1 MDNEK
6 NNNVENNTPS
16 TDSDVMPS
24 GGSTLGQA
32 AKQGAKKTAQKGWKA
47 FKEAVGRG
55 IKALWKL
62 LPLQVKIIVIIILVI
77 IIILAALL
85 MMGMIKESSS
95 VVTSGVE
102 DYVSNANLDK
112 DAKSLY
118 EDKASLIK
126 VKLKDINA
134 MYDKFIDEDKGGAE
148 TQTLMKYSI
157 GTKDVKEDNKEKR
170 IVNVEDKL
178 PLYKHILLTEKYN
191 FNNVDWKKFSHNA
204 TAGEDIKDFKE
215 DKERGL
221 KYPDTTKNNAGDP
234 KEVKLDKFIDLTL
247 PYLQTWYI
255 PLAMSNAS
263 VLNGTESDNNR
274 APAFSYNIIKEAYSN
289 IVANWYELKKHTTV
303 TRYYTYDEIKKH
315 DMVTVEVIEREYEN
329 GAKNYSLRLGSSQ
342 TFEDSRTP
350 KNTRTTSGIAGG
362 TVDPMKEEAVSQKD
376 EYTSHFYIKEA
387 DVFDAKIVNQ
397 FNYQVYSD
405 ADAAKRRNADSTN
418 ESIATYAKTM
428 STEDIN
434 KKGENAM
441 YGLTVDS
448 NGNISGA
455 NLDKV
460 SRFGNAIPQ
469 NDPTNTTKRTTAY
482 SYNVTF
488 KQYTDYENGLE
499 HTVTRIWKDKLS
511 QTDSETSDYTIDDL
525 IMYNQSDKRKEK
537 VDATALC
544 GEDYSASSS
553 SGTSTG
559 TSDPATEI
567 KIGNYTYPVFNQGS
581 YPNTTKHGGDTISQ
595 AGCGLCSLT
604 VCVGGL
610 TGKKVDPVSCGND
623 TNWTGPKTLA
633 GIAADLKNVYN
644 IDAEALRWDN
654 RTAGGTTPA
663 QKASLSKTKITEALK
678 NNSPVIALIKPIQ
691 AALGTSGNGAHY
703 ITLVGLNGN
712 KVIIA
717 NSAGGLREEYDL
729 DWVIEKIYENAN
741 TTECGIVITKRSG
754 SSSSSSSTSSGSTS
768 SGSSS
773 SSSSS
778 NNSSSNSNRDGKGK
792 VISTS
797 NVNSTGYTGIYESR
811 TTGRRFKEYKQN
823 GNSYVFRYDISSV
836 NCSWSSECGTVS
848 TMIVGSGYSTK
859 ATFEDATKK
868 LKSTGGGTQ
877 FTPWLSDYASDAKVK
892 TINSPSQSQLKNL
905 LKDGCVAVVHDPGYS
920 ANGHYMAILDI
931 SRDGTQIYVSN
942 PDSYNAIQNGWNPIS
957 VFYSG
962 GQYLTD
968 CYFVSNKGN
977 VTEYSGDSGDSS
989 STSDTTCTGTKSGK
1003 YYTSLKKTDGLNRI
1017 DFMNSNPD
1025 IFHRYIREGGE
1036 YYEYVGY
1043 SREKLKLSYWNLKDL
1058 FQKVYDKNDSLPWAY
1073 GKTLGFENIY
1083 STSFSKYSGSSSSY
1097 KRGIFTWPVPEYVEA
1112 GKKLW
1117 DQITSTFGN
1126 RTHPI
1131 TGQPGTMHNG
1141 IDIASS
1147 VNASA
1152 KIVAAADGKVVKAS
1166 NTGDGY
1172 GNCVIIQHSGGYYTL
1187 YGHMSSL
1194 TVSVGDEVNK
1204 GQQIGIMGSTGNST
1218 GNHLHFEIE
1227 KFDGDFSMSKYYS
1240 NTRLDPIDFFNE
1252 DCSPVG
1258 GGSGDLSEECIDF
1271 VWGWEGNDDYLE
1283 SQGHLTSDHKYYIIY
1298 TDAAA
1303 GGNKAVGHG
1312 IDLNAGGYE
1321 AVLSKA
1327 GYSTNVGAKIPKE
1340 FVDNLSLE
1348 NMSERKSEIE
1358 DKCSGLNL
1366 KDYQIDALICRS
1378 YQMGSTGWYYGDTW
1392 SYCPGETFVSA
1403 YKKWWDN
1410 GKSDR
1415 LYNNFMKYVTNGG
1428 EYGLIR
1434 RRESEWKLFKT
1445 GVYDWAH

>member
-32 AKQGAKKTAQKGWKA
+32 AKQGAKKTAQKGWKS

-55 IKALWKL
+55 IKALWQL
-62 LPLQVKIIVIIILVI
+62 LPMQVKIVVIVILFIF
-77 IIILAALL
+77 IILAALL

-102 DYVSNANLDK
+102 DYISNANLDK

-134 MYDKFIDEDKGGAE
+134 MYDKFIDEEKGGAE
-148 TQTLMKYSI
+148 TQTLMKYKI

-405 ADAAKRRNADSTN
+405 SDAAKRRNADSTN
-418 ESIATYAKTM
+418 ESTATYAKTM

-455 NLDKV
+455 NLDKA
-460 SRFGNAIPQ
+460 SRFGDGIPQ

-559 TSDPATEI
+559 TS
-567 KIGNYTYPVFNQGS
+567 
-581 YPNTTKHGGDTISQ
+581 
-595 AGCGLCSLT
+595 
-604 VCVGGL
+604 
-610 TGKKVDPVSCGND
+610 
-623 TNWTGPKTLA
+623 
-633 GIAADLKNVYN
+633 
-644 IDAEALRWDN
+644 
-654 RTAGGTTPA
+654 
-663 QKASLSKTKITEALK
+663 
-678 NNSPVIALIKPIQ
+678 
-691 AALGTSGNGAHY
+691 
-703 ITLVGLNGN
+703 
-712 KVIIA
+712 
-717 NSAGGLREEYDL
+717 
-729 DWVIEKIYENAN
+729 
-741 TTECGIVITKRSG
+741 
-754 SSSSSSSTSSGSTS
+754 
-768 SGSSS
+768 
-773 SSSSS
+773 
-778 NNSSSNSNRDGKGK
+778 NSNKSGKGK

-811 TTGRRFKEYKQN
+811 TTGRKFKEYKQN

-836 NCSWSSECGTVS
+836 GCSWSSECGTVS

-877 FTPWLSDYASDAKVK
+877 FTPWLSDYASDAEVK

-968 CYFVSNKGN
+968 CYFVSNKGS
-977 VTEYSGDSGDSS
+977 VTEYSGDSSDGSEGGA
-989 STSDTTCTGTKSGK
+989 DTTCTGTKSGK

-1083 STSFSKYSGSSSSY
+1083 SSKSSSSSSSQ
-1097 KRGIFTWPVPEYVEA
+1097 GGMFIWPVPEYVEA
-1112 GKKLW
+1112 GLSLKEQL
-1117 DQITSTFGN
+1117 IATFAGDDSV
-1126 RTHPI
+1126 
-1131 TGQPGTMHNG
+1131 HNG
-1141 IDIASS
+1141 NHGAIDIAHG
-1147 VNASA
+1147 VNTSA
-1152 KIVAAADGKVVKAS
+1152 KIVAAAAGEVIKAGD
-1166 NTGDGY
+1166 TGDGY
-1172 GNCVIIQHSGGYYTL
+1172 GNCVIIKHSNGYFTL
-1187 YGHMSSL
+1187 YGHMAPGSL
-1194 TVSVGDEVNK
+1194 QVSEGDNVK
-1204 GQQIGIMGSTGNST
+1204 QGQQIGTMGTTGNST
-1218 GNHLHFEIE
+1218 GNHLHFEVRTGASTFWASE
-1227 KFDGDFSMSKYYS
+1227 KV
-1240 NTRLDPIDFFNE
+1240 DPEQFFND
-1252 DCSPVG
+1252 DCSPIG
-1258 GGSGDLSEECIDF
+1258 GGSGAGNGEFLFTSGYKVDSSYKGCTYSLSSEERSEMQWIVYNEF
-1271 VWGWEGNDDYLE
+1271 G
-1283 SQGHLTSDHKYYIIY
+1283 T
-1298 TDAAA
+1298 
-1303 GGNKAVGHG
+1303 
-1312 IDLNAGGYE
+1312 GGYE
-1321 AVLSKA
+1321 GMVLQA
-1327 GYSTNVGAKIPKE
+1327 QC
-1340 FVDNLSLE
+1340 L
-1348 NMSERKSEIE
+1348 R
-1358 DKCSGLNL
+1358 
-1366 KDYQIDALICRS
+1366 DALVSKYNGCTPMTIKQTMGYEYSAYGNSKSVTDNSEDAKKAIEYVFDQGGSAVQHRILFMCPDWYYS
-1378 YQMGSTGWYYGDTW
+1378 PGSWHYDADGVTIQKVFSFKEKNGST
-1392 SYCPGETFVSA
+1392 SV
-1403 YKKWWDN
+1403 
-1410 GKSDR
+1410 
-1415 LYNNFMKYVTNGG
+1415 
-1428 EYGLIR
+1428 
-1434 RRESEWKLFKT
+1434 LFF
-1445 GVYDWAH
+1445 DLL

>member
-32 AKQGAKKTAQKGWKA
+32 AKQGAKKTAQKGWKS

-55 IKALWKL
+55 IKALWQL
-62 LPLQVKIIVIIILVI
+62 LPMQVKIVVIVILFIF
-77 IIILAALL
+77 IILAALL

-102 DYVSNANLDK
+102 DYISNANLDK

-303 TRYYTYDEIKKH
+303 TRYYTYDEVKKH

-405 ADAAKRRNADSTN
+405 SDAAKRRNADSTN
-418 ESIATYAKTM
+418 ESTATYAKTM

-455 NLDKV
+455 NLDKA
-460 SRFGNAIPQ
+460 SRFGDGIPQ

-482 SYNVTF
+482 SYSVTF

-511 QTDSETSDYTIDDL
+511 QTGSETSDYTIDDL

-544 GEDYSASSS
+544 GEDYS
-553 SGTSTG
+553 
-559 TSDPATEI
+559 
-567 KIGNYTYPVFNQGS
+567 
-581 YPNTTKHGGDTISQ
+581 
-595 AGCGLCSLT
+595 
-604 VCVGGL
+604 
-610 TGKKVDPVSCGND
+610 
-623 TNWTGPKTLA
+623 
-633 GIAADLKNVYN
+633 
-644 IDAEALRWDN
+644 
-654 RTAGGTTPA
+654 
-663 QKASLSKTKITEALK
+663 
-678 NNSPVIALIKPIQ
+678 
-691 AALGTSGNGAHY
+691 
-703 ITLVGLNGN
+703 
-712 KVIIA
+712 
-717 NSAGGLREEYDL
+717 
-729 DWVIEKIYENAN
+729 
-741 TTECGIVITKRSG
+741 
-754 SSSSSSSTSSGSTS
+754 
-768 SGSSS
+768 
-773 SSSSS
+773 SSS
-778 NNSSSNSNRDGKGK
+778 NNSTSNSNKSGQGK

-811 TTGRRFKEYKQN
+811 TTGRKFKEYKQN

-836 NCSWSSECGTVS
+836 GCSWSSECGTVS

-877 FTPWLSDYASDAKVK
+877 FTPWLSDYASDAEVK

-968 CYFVSNKGN
+968 CYFVSNKGS
-977 VTEYSGDSGDSS
+977 VTEYSGDSSDGSEGGA
-989 STSDTTCTGTKSGK
+989 DTTCTGTKSGK

-1083 STSFSKYSGSSSSY
+1083 SSKSSSSSSSQ
-1097 KRGIFTWPVPEYVEA
+1097 GGMFIWPVPEYVEA
-1112 GKKLW
+1112 GLSLKEQL
-1117 DQITSTFGN
+1117 TATFAGDDSV
-1126 RTHPI
+1126 
-1131 TGQPGTMHNG
+1131 HNG
-1141 IDIASS
+1141 NHGAIDIAHG
-1147 VNASA
+1147 VNTSA
-1152 KIVAAADGKVVKAS
+1152 KIVAAAAGEVIKAGD
-1166 NTGDGY
+1166 TGDGY
-1172 GNCVIIQHSGGYYTL
+1172 GNCVIIKHSNGYFTL
-1187 YGHMSSL
+1187 YGHMAPGSL
-1194 TVSVGDEVNK
+1194 QVSEGDNVK
-1204 GQQIGIMGSTGNST
+1204 QGQQIGTMGTTGNST
-1218 GNHLHFEIE
+1218 GNHLHFEVRTGASTFWASE
-1227 KFDGDFSMSKYYS
+1227 KV
-1240 NTRLDPIDFFNE
+1240 DPEQFFND
-1252 DCSPVG
+1252 DCSPIG
-1258 GGSGDLSEECIDF
+1258 GGSGAGNGEFLFTSGYKVDSSYKGCTYSLSSEERSEMQWIVYNEF
-1271 VWGWEGNDDYLE
+1271 G
-1283 SQGHLTSDHKYYIIY
+1283 T
-1298 TDAAA
+1298 
-1303 GGNKAVGHG
+1303 
-1312 IDLNAGGYE
+1312 GGYE
-1321 AVLSKA
+1321 GMVLQA
-1327 GYSTNVGAKIPKE
+1327 QC
-1340 FVDNLSLE
+1340 L
-1348 NMSERKSEIE
+1348 R
-1358 DKCSGLNL
+1358 
-1366 KDYQIDALICRS
+1366 DALVSKYNGCTPMTIKQTMGYEYSAYGNSKSVTDNSEDAKKAIEYVFDQGGSAVQHRILFMCPDWYYS
-1378 YQMGSTGWYYGDTW
+1378 PGSWHYDADGVTIQKVFSFKEKNGST
-1392 SYCPGETFVSA
+1392 SV
-1403 YKKWWDN
+1403 
-1410 GKSDR
+1410 
-1415 LYNNFMKYVTNGG
+1415 
-1428 EYGLIR
+1428 
-1434 RRESEWKLFKT
+1434 LFF
-1445 GVYDWAH
+1445 DLL

>member
-32 AKQGAKKTAQKGWKA
+32 AKQGAKKTAQKGWKS

-55 IKALWKL
+55 IKALWQL
-62 LPLQVKIIVIIILVI
+62 LPMQVKIVVIVILFIF
-77 IIILAALL
+77 IILAALL

-102 DYVSNANLDK
+102 DYISNANLDK

-134 MYDKFIDEDKGGAE
+134 MYDKFIDEEKGGAE
-148 TQTLMKYSI
+148 TQTLMKYKI

-405 ADAAKRRNADSTN
+405 SDAAKRRNADSTN
-418 ESIATYAKTM
+418 ESTATYAKTM

-455 NLDKV
+455 NLDKA
-460 SRFGNAIPQ
+460 SRFGDGIPQ

-544 GEDYSASSS
+544 GEDYS
-553 SGTSTG
+553 
-559 TSDPATEI
+559 
-567 KIGNYTYPVFNQGS
+567 
-581 YPNTTKHGGDTISQ
+581 
-595 AGCGLCSLT
+595 
-604 VCVGGL
+604 
-610 TGKKVDPVSCGND
+610 
-623 TNWTGPKTLA
+623 
-633 GIAADLKNVYN
+633 
-644 IDAEALRWDN
+644 
-654 RTAGGTTPA
+654 
-663 QKASLSKTKITEALK
+663 
-678 NNSPVIALIKPIQ
+678 
-691 AALGTSGNGAHY
+691 
-703 ITLVGLNGN
+703 
-712 KVIIA
+712 
-717 NSAGGLREEYDL
+717 
-729 DWVIEKIYENAN
+729 
-741 TTECGIVITKRSG
+741 
-754 SSSSSSSTSSGSTS
+754 
-768 SGSSS
+768 
-773 SSSSS
+773 SSS
-778 NNSSSNSNRDGKGK
+778 NNSTSNSNKSGKGK

-811 TTGRRFKEYKQN
+811 TTGRKFKEYKQN

-836 NCSWSSECGTVS
+836 GCSWSSECGTVS

-877 FTPWLSDYASDAKVK
+877 FTPWLSDYASDAEVK

-968 CYFVSNKGN
+968 CYFVSNKGS
-977 VTEYSGDSGDSS
+977 VTEYSGDSSDGSEGGA
-989 STSDTTCTGTKSGK
+989 DTTCTGTKSGK

-1083 STSFSKYSGSSSSY
+1083 SSKSSSSSSSQ
-1097 KRGIFTWPVPEYVEA
+1097 GGMFIWPVPEYVEA
-1112 GKKLW
+1112 GLSLKEQLRA
-1117 DQITSTFGN
+1117 TFAGDDSV
-1126 RTHPI
+1126 
-1131 TGQPGTMHNG
+1131 HNG
-1141 IDIASS
+1141 NHGAIDIAHG
-1147 VNASA
+1147 VNTSA
-1152 KIVAAADGKVVKAS
+1152 KIVAAAAGEVIKAGD
-1166 NTGDGY
+1166 TGDGY
-1172 GNCVIIQHSGGYYTL
+1172 GNCVIIKHSNGYFTL
-1187 YGHMSSL
+1187 YGHMAPGSL
-1194 TVSVGDEVNK
+1194 QVSEGDNVK
-1204 GQQIGIMGSTGNST
+1204 QGQQIGTMGTTGNST
-1218 GNHLHFEIE
+1218 GNHLHFEVRTGASTFWASE
-1227 KFDGDFSMSKYYS
+1227 KV
-1240 NTRLDPIDFFNE
+1240 DPEQFFND
-1252 DCSPVG
+1252 DCSPIG
-1258 GGSGDLSEECIDF
+1258 GGSGAGNGEFLFTSGYKVDSSYKGCTYSLSSEERSEMQWIVYNEF
-1271 VWGWEGNDDYLE
+1271 G
-1283 SQGHLTSDHKYYIIY
+1283 T
-1298 TDAAA
+1298 
-1303 GGNKAVGHG
+1303 
-1312 IDLNAGGYE
+1312 GGYE
-1321 AVLSKA
+1321 GMVLQA
-1327 GYSTNVGAKIPKE
+1327 QC
-1340 FVDNLSLE
+1340 L
-1348 NMSERKSEIE
+1348 R
-1358 DKCSGLNL
+1358 
-1366 KDYQIDALICRS
+1366 DALVSKYNGCTPMTIKQTMGYEYSAYGNSKSVTDNSEDAKKAIEYVFDQGGSAVQHRILFMCPDWYYS
-1378 YQMGSTGWYYGDTW
+1378 PGSWHYDADGVTIQKVFSFKEKNGST
-1392 SYCPGETFVSA
+1392 SV
-1403 YKKWWDN
+1403 
-1410 GKSDR
+1410 
-1415 LYNNFMKYVTNGG
+1415 
-1428 EYGLIR
+1428 
-1434 RRESEWKLFKT
+1434 LFF
-1445 GVYDWAH
+1445 DLL

>member
-6 NNNVENNTPS
+6 NNNVEKNTPS
-16 TDSDVMPS
+16 TDSNVMPA

-32 AKQGAKKTAQKGWKA
+32 AKQGAKKTAQKGWKS

-55 IKALWKL
+55 IKALWQL
-62 LPLQVKIIVIIILVI
+62 LPMQVKIVVIVILFIF
-77 IIILAALL
+77 IILAALL

-102 DYVSNANLDK
+102 DYISNANLDK

-134 MYDKFIDEDKGGAE
+134 MYDKFIDEEKGGAE
-148 TQTLMKYSI
+148 TQTLMKYKI

-191 FNNVDWKKFSHNA
+191 FNSVKWVKYSHTD
-204 TAGEDIKDFKE
+204 TAGAKVKDYKE

-303 TRYYTYDEIKKH
+303 TRYYTYDEVKKH

-376 EYTSHFYIKEA
+376 EYTSNFYIKEA
-387 DVFDAKIVNQ
+387 DVFDAKILNQ

-405 ADAAKRRNADSTN
+405 ADAAKRRNADSMN
-418 ESIATYAKTM
+418 ESIAAYAKTM

-455 NLDKV
+455 NLDKA
-460 SRFGNAIPQ
+460 SRFGDGIPQ

-482 SYNVTF
+482 SYSVTF

-511 QTDSETSDYTIDDL
+511 QTDSKTSDYTIDDL
-525 IMYNQSDKRKEK
+525 IEYNQSDDRKEK
-537 VDATALC
+537 VDGDALC
-544 GEDYSASSS
+544 GESYTSGESSS
-553 SGTSTG
+553 DSVDGGEGNGNMAAAAKSLV
-559 TSDPATEI
+559 E
-567 KIGNYTYPVFNQGS
+567 KIGNHKVKYGQARDAGNGFSTSTYVCTRFVEEVIYNASNHKKNYESAGRVNDLGRALLSDNNFECVYYKKMNTSDTEINDKNINTNKNLGDILKPGDIVGTYSDSTDYQHVMVYVGDNKYANMADSIWDVCTFTYPPATVKAKYVFRMKG
-581 YPNTTKHGGDTISQ
+581 
-595 AGCGLCSLT
+595 
-604 VCVGGL
+604 
-610 TGKKVDPVSCGND
+610 
-623 TNWTGPKTLA
+623 
-633 GIAADLKNVYN
+633 
-644 IDAEALRWDN
+644 
-654 RTAGGTTPA
+654 
-663 QKASLSKTKITEALK
+663 
-678 NNSPVIALIKPIQ
+678 
-691 AALGTSGNGAHY
+691 
-703 ITLVGLNGN
+703 
-712 KVIIA
+712 
-717 NSAGGLREEYDL
+717 
-729 DWVIEKIYENAN
+729 
-741 TTECGIVITKRSG
+741 SG
-754 SSSSSSSTSSGSTS
+754 SSSENENSSESD
-768 SGSSS
+768 
-773 SSSSS
+773 
-778 NNSSSNSNRDGKGK
+778 SSNSTSKGKGK

-797 NVNSTGYTGIYESR
+797 DVNSTGYTGIYESSI
-811 TTGRRFKEYKQN
+811 TGRKFKEYKQN
-823 GNSYVFRYDISSV
+823 VNSFVNKYDISSV
-836 NCSWSSECGTVS
+836 NCKWGSECGTVAS
-848 TMIVGSGYSTK
+848 IIIGSGYNNK
-859 ATFEDATKK
+859 ANFSDVSKK
-868 LKSTGGGTQ
+868 LISAKGISQYG
-877 FTPWLSDYASDAKVK
+877 PWLREYANSAEVKYYSSPSYSQIIKSVKEGCVVMFRVSNYIGNGHWMTVLDAKG
-892 TINSPSQSQLKNL
+892 
-905 LKDGCVAVVHDPGYS
+905 KDEVY
-920 ANGHYMAILDI
+920 L
-931 SRDGTQIYVSN
+931 SN
-942 PDSYNAIQNGWNPIS
+942 PDTYGVSNSTSKNLKSGWMHFNKSTIGES
-957 VFYSG
+957 IE
-962 GQYLTD
+962 Q
-968 CYFVSNKGN
+968 CYIVSNKGK
-977 VTEYSGDSGDSS
+977 VIDYSGEKDSDSLEES
-989 STSDTTCTGTKSGK
+989 SETVCNGTNSGK
-1003 YYTSLKKTDGLNRI
+1003 YYTSLKKKDGLNRI

-1025 IFHRYIREGGE
+1025 IFHRYIRDGGE

-1083 STSFSKYSGSSSSY
+1083 STTFSKYGGSSSSY
-1097 KRGIFTWPVPEYVEA
+1097 KRGIFTWPVPEYVDA

-1147 VNASA
+1147 VNANA
-1152 KIVAAADGKVVKAS
+1152 KIVAAAEGKVVKAS
-1166 NTGDGY
+1166 DTGDGY
-1172 GNCVIIQHSGGYYTL
+1172 GKCVIIQHSNGYYTL

-1194 TVSVGDEVNK
+1194 TVSVGDDVKK
-1204 GQQIGIMGSTGNST
+1204 GQQIGVMGTTGNST

-1312 IDLNAGGYE
+1312 IDLKAGGYE
-1321 AVLSKA
+1321 SVLSKA

-1348 NMSERKSEIE
+1348 NMSQRKSEIE
-1358 DKCSGLNL
+1358 DKCSGLKL

-1378 YQMGSTGWYYGDTW
+1378 YQMGSSGWYYGDTW
-1392 SYCPGETFVSA
+1392 GYCPGETFVSA
-1403 YKKWWDN
+1403 YKKWWDK

>member
-16 TDSDVMPS
+16 TDSNVMPS

-32 AKQGAKKTAQKGWKA
+32 AKQGAKKTVQKGWES

-55 IKALWKL
+55 IKALWQL
-62 LPLQVKIIVIIILVI
+62 LPMQVKIIVIVILCI
-77 IIILAALL
+77 FIILAALL

-95 VVTSGVE
+95 VVTDSVD
-102 DYVSNANLDK
+102 DYISSASDLDK

-126 VKLKDINA
+126 VKLKDINS
-134 MYDKFIDEDKGGAE
+134 MYDKFINEEKGGAE
-148 TQTLMKYSI
+148 TQILMKYSI
-157 GTKDVKEDNKEKR
+157 GTNDVKDDKNESR
-170 IVNVEDKL
+170 IVNIEDKL

-191 FNNVDWKKFSHNA
+191 FNSVDWKKFSHNA

-289 IVANWYELKKHTTV
+289 IVVNWYELRKHTTV
-303 TRYYTYDEIKKH
+303 TRYYTYDEVKKH
-315 DMVTVEVIEREYEN
+315 DLVTVEVIEREYEN
-329 GAKNYSLRLGSSQ
+329 GDKNYSLSFGSSQ
-342 TFEDSRTP
+342 TIEDSRTP
-350 KNTRTTSGIAGG
+350 KNTRTASGISGG

-405 ADAAKRRNADSTN
+405 SDAAKRRNADSTN
-418 ESIATYAKTM
+418 ESTATYAKTM

-455 NLDKV
+455 NLDKA
-460 SRFGNAIPQ
+460 SRFGDGIPQ

-691 AALGTSGNGAHY
+691 AALGTSANGAHY
-703 ITLVGLNGN
+703 ITLVGLDGN

-717 NSAGGLREEYDL
+717 NSAGGTREEYDL
-729 DWVIEKIYENAN
+729 DWVIEKIYEGAN
-741 TTECGIVITKRSG
+741 SSECGIVVTKRNITP
-754 SSSSSSSTSSGSTS
+754 SSSSTS

-773 SSSSS
+773 SSSPS
-778 NNSSSNSNRDGKGK
+778 NNSSNSNKSGQGK
-792 VISTS
+792 VTSTS
-797 NVNSTGYTGIYESR
+797 NPNSTGYTGIYESR
-811 TTGRRFKEYKQN
+811 TTGRKFKEYKQN

-836 NCSWSSECGTVS
+836 GCSWSSECGTVS

-877 FTPWLSDYASDAKVK
+877 FTPWLSDYASDAEVK
-892 TINSPSQSQLKNL
+892 TINSPSQSQLKKL
-905 LKDGCVAVVHDPGYS
+905 LNDGCVAVVHDPGYS
-920 ANGHYMAILDI
+920 SSGHYMAILDI
-931 SRDGTQIYVSN
+931 SKDGRQIYVSN

-968 CYFVSNKGN
+968 CYFVSNKGS
-977 VTEYSGDSGDSS
+977 VTEYSGDSSEG
-989 STSDTTCTGTKSGK
+989 TADTICTGTQSGK

-1017 DFMNSNPD
+1017 DFINSNPD

-1043 SREKLKLSYWNLKDL
+1043 SRAKLKLSYWNLKDL
-1058 FQKVYDKNDSLPWAY
+1058 FQKVYNKNDSLPWAY

-1083 STSFSKYSGSSSSY
+1083 SSKSSSNSSSQ
-1097 KRGIFTWPVPEYVEA
+1097 GGMFIWPVPEYVEA
-1112 GKKLW
+1112 GLSLKEQL
-1117 DQITSTFGN
+1117 TATFAGDDSV
-1126 RTHPI
+1126 
-1131 TGQPGTMHNG
+1131 HNG
-1141 IDIASS
+1141 NHGAIDIAHG
-1147 VNASA
+1147 VNTSA
-1152 KIVAAADGKVVKAS
+1152 KIVAAADGEVIKAGD
-1166 NTGDGY
+1166 TGDGY
-1172 GNCVIIQHSGGYYTL
+1172 GNCVIIKHSNGYFTL
-1187 YGHMSSL
+1187 YGHMAPGSL
-1194 TVSVGDEVNK
+1194 LVSEGDNVK
-1204 GQQIGIMGSTGNST
+1204 QGQQIGTMGTTGNST
-1218 GNHLHFEIE
+1218 GNHLHFEVRNGASTFWTSE
-1227 KFDGDFSMSKYYS
+1227 KI
-1240 NTRLDPIDFFNE
+1240 DPEQFFND
-1252 DCSPVG
+1252 DCSPIG
-1258 GGSGDLSEECIDF
+1258 GGSSSVGLNLTIDQIKDF
-1271 VWGWEGNDDYLE
+1271 AVM
-1283 SQGHLTSDHKYYIIY
+1283 IY
-1298 TDAAA
+1298 GEA
-1303 GGNKAVGHG
+1303 GGNSYELQVACAAAAINQYKAA
-1312 IDLNAGGYE
+1312 IAAG
-1321 AVLSKA
+1321 K
-1327 GYSTNVGAKIPKE
+1327 NVD
-1340 FVDNLSLE
+1340 F
-1348 NMSERKSEIE
+1348 
-1358 DKCSGLNL
+1358 L
-1366 KDYQIDALICRS
+1366 KDFIHDTSNFNGYGAAQGHVVSENDSVYKAAEAALNGEDPTGGALYFYAPAAMPGGTSAWHESLTYLCTID
-1378 YQMGSTGWYYGDTW
+1378 GVK
-1392 SYCPGETFVSA
+1392 F
-1403 YKKWWDN
+1403 
-1410 GKSDR
+1410 
-1415 LYNNFMKYVTNGG
+1415 
-1428 EYGLIR
+1428 
-1434 RRESEWKLFKT
+1434 FKP
-1445 GVYDWAH
+1445 

>member
-32 AKQGAKKTAQKGWKA
+32 AKQGAKKTAQKGWKS

-55 IKALWKL
+55 IKALWQL
-62 LPLQVKIIVIIILVI
+62 LPMQVKIVVIVILFIF
-77 IIILAALL
+77 IILAALL

-102 DYVSNANLDK
+102 DYISNANLDK

-134 MYDKFIDEDKGGAE
+134 MYDKFIDEEKGGAE
-148 TQTLMKYSI
+148 TQTLMKYKI

-405 ADAAKRRNADSTN
+405 SDAAKRRNADSTN
-418 ESIATYAKTM
+418 ESTATYAKTM

-455 NLDKV
+455 NLDKA
-460 SRFGNAIPQ
+460 SRFGDGIPQ

-544 GEDYSASSS
+544 GEDYSASS
-553 SGTSTG
+553 
-559 TSDPATEI
+559 
-567 KIGNYTYPVFNQGS
+567 
-581 YPNTTKHGGDTISQ
+581 
-595 AGCGLCSLT
+595 
-604 VCVGGL
+604 
-610 TGKKVDPVSCGND
+610 
-623 TNWTGPKTLA
+623 
-633 GIAADLKNVYN
+633 
-644 IDAEALRWDN
+644 
-654 RTAGGTTPA
+654 
-663 QKASLSKTKITEALK
+663 
-678 NNSPVIALIKPIQ
+678 NNS
-691 AALGTSGNGAHY
+691 T
-703 ITLVGLNGN
+703 
-712 KVIIA
+712 
-717 NSAGGLREEYDL
+717 
-729 DWVIEKIYENAN
+729 
-741 TTECGIVITKRSG
+741 
-754 SSSSSSSTSSGSTS
+754 
-768 SGSSS
+768 
-773 SSSSS
+773 
-778 NNSSSNSNRDGKGK
+778 SNSNKSGKGK

-811 TTGRRFKEYKQN
+811 TTGRKFKEYKQN

-836 NCSWSSECGTVS
+836 GCSWSSECGTVS

-877 FTPWLSDYASDAKVK
+877 FTPWLSDYASDAEVK

-905 LKDGCVAVVHDPGYS
+905 LNDGCVAVVHDPGYS

-968 CYFVSNKGN
+968 CYFVSNKGS
-977 VTEYSGDSGDSS
+977 VTEYSGDSSDGSEGGA
-989 STSDTTCTGTKSGK
+989 DTTCTGTKSGK

-1083 STSFSKYSGSSSSY
+1083 SSKSSSSSSSQ
-1097 KRGIFTWPVPEYVEA
+1097 GGMFIWPVPEYVEA
-1112 GKKLW
+1112 GLSLKEQL
-1117 DQITSTFGN
+1117 TATFAGDDSV
-1126 RTHPI
+1126 
-1131 TGQPGTMHNG
+1131 HNG
-1141 IDIASS
+1141 NHGAIDIAHG
-1147 VNASA
+1147 VNTSA
-1152 KIVAAADGKVVKAS
+1152 KIVAAAAGEVIKAGD
-1166 NTGDGY
+1166 TGDGY
-1172 GNCVIIQHSGGYYTL
+1172 GNCVIIKHSNGYFTL
-1187 YGHMSSL
+1187 YGHMAPGSL
-1194 TVSVGDEVNK
+1194 QVSEGDNVK
-1204 GQQIGIMGSTGNST
+1204 QGQQIGTMGTTGNST
-1218 GNHLHFEIE
+1218 GNHLHFEVRTGASTFWASE
-1227 KFDGDFSMSKYYS
+1227 KV
-1240 NTRLDPIDFFNE
+1240 DPEQFFND
-1252 DCSPVG
+1252 DCSPIG
-1258 GGSGDLSEECIDF
+1258 GGSGAGNGEFLFTSGYKVDSSYKGCTYSLSSEERSEMQWIVYNEF
-1271 VWGWEGNDDYLE
+1271 G
-1283 SQGHLTSDHKYYIIY
+1283 T
-1298 TDAAA
+1298 
-1303 GGNKAVGHG
+1303 
-1312 IDLNAGGYE
+1312 GGYE
-1321 AVLSKA
+1321 GMVLQA
-1327 GYSTNVGAKIPKE
+1327 QC
-1340 FVDNLSLE
+1340 L
-1348 NMSERKSEIE
+1348 R
-1358 DKCSGLNL
+1358 
-1366 KDYQIDALICRS
+1366 DALVSKYNGCTPMTIKQTMGYEYSAYGNSKSVTDNSEDAKKAIEYVFDQGGSAVQHRILFMCPDWYYS
-1378 YQMGSTGWYYGDTW
+1378 PGSWHYDADGVTIQKVFSFKEKNGST
-1392 SYCPGETFVSA
+1392 SV
-1403 YKKWWDN
+1403 
-1410 GKSDR
+1410 
-1415 LYNNFMKYVTNGG
+1415 
-1428 EYGLIR
+1428 
-1434 RRESEWKLFKT
+1434 LFF
-1445 GVYDWAH
+1445 DLL

>member
-32 AKQGAKKTAQKGWKA
+32 AKQGAKKTAQKGWKS

-55 IKALWKL
+55 IKALWQL
-62 LPLQVKIIVIIILVI
+62 LPMQVKIVVIVILFIF
-77 IIILAALL
+77 IILAALL

-102 DYVSNANLDK
+102 DYISNANLDK

-118 EDKASLIK
+118 EDKTSLIK

-134 MYDKFIDEDKGGAE
+134 MYDKFIDEEKGGAE
-148 TQTLMKYSI
+148 TQTLMKYKI

-405 ADAAKRRNADSTN
+405 SDAAKRRNADSTN
-418 ESIATYAKTM
+418 ESTATYAKTM

-455 NLDKV
+455 NLDKA
-460 SRFGNAIPQ
+460 SRFGDGIPQ

-544 GEDYSASSS
+544 GEDYSASS
-553 SGTSTG
+553 
-559 TSDPATEI
+559 
-567 KIGNYTYPVFNQGS
+567 
-581 YPNTTKHGGDTISQ
+581 
-595 AGCGLCSLT
+595 
-604 VCVGGL
+604 
-610 TGKKVDPVSCGND
+610 
-623 TNWTGPKTLA
+623 
-633 GIAADLKNVYN
+633 
-644 IDAEALRWDN
+644 
-654 RTAGGTTPA
+654 
-663 QKASLSKTKITEALK
+663 
-678 NNSPVIALIKPIQ
+678 NNS
-691 AALGTSGNGAHY
+691 T
-703 ITLVGLNGN
+703 
-712 KVIIA
+712 
-717 NSAGGLREEYDL
+717 
-729 DWVIEKIYENAN
+729 
-741 TTECGIVITKRSG
+741 
-754 SSSSSSSTSSGSTS
+754 
-768 SGSSS
+768 
-773 SSSSS
+773 
-778 NNSSSNSNRDGKGK
+778 SNSNKSGKGK

-811 TTGRRFKEYKQN
+811 TTGRKFKEYKQN

-836 NCSWSSECGTVS
+836 GCSWSSECGTVS

-877 FTPWLSDYASDAKVK
+877 FTPWLSDYASDAEVK

-968 CYFVSNKGN
+968 CYFVSNKGS
-977 VTEYSGDSGDSS
+977 VTEYSGDSSDGSEGGA
-989 STSDTTCTGTKSGK
+989 DTTCTGTKSGK

-1083 STSFSKYSGSSSSY
+1083 SSKSSSSSSSQ
-1097 KRGIFTWPVPEYVEA
+1097 GGMFIWPVPEYVEA
-1112 GKKLW
+1112 GLSLKEQLKA
-1117 DQITSTFGN
+1117 TFAGDDSV
-1126 RTHPI
+1126 
-1131 TGQPGTMHNG
+1131 HNG
-1141 IDIASS
+1141 NHGAIDIAHG
-1147 VNASA
+1147 VNTSA
-1152 KIVAAADGKVVKAS
+1152 KIVAAAAGEVIKAGD
-1166 NTGDGY
+1166 TGDGY
-1172 GNCVIIQHSGGYYTL
+1172 GNCVIIKHSNGYFTL
-1187 YGHMSSL
+1187 YGHMAPGSL
-1194 TVSVGDEVNK
+1194 QVSEGDNVK
-1204 GQQIGIMGSTGNST
+1204 QGQQIGTMGTTGNST
-1218 GNHLHFEIE
+1218 GNHLHFEVRTGASTFWASE
-1227 KFDGDFSMSKYYS
+1227 KV
-1240 NTRLDPIDFFNE
+1240 DPEQFFND
-1252 DCSPVG
+1252 DCSPIG
-1258 GGSGDLSEECIDF
+1258 GGSGAGNGEFLFTSGYKVDSSYKGCTYSLSSEERSEMQWIVYNEF
-1271 VWGWEGNDDYLE
+1271 G
-1283 SQGHLTSDHKYYIIY
+1283 T
-1298 TDAAA
+1298 
-1303 GGNKAVGHG
+1303 
-1312 IDLNAGGYE
+1312 GGYE
-1321 AVLSKA
+1321 GMVLQA
-1327 GYSTNVGAKIPKE
+1327 QC
-1340 FVDNLSLE
+1340 L
-1348 NMSERKSEIE
+1348 R
-1358 DKCSGLNL
+1358 
-1366 KDYQIDALICRS
+1366 DALVSKYNGCTPMTIKQTMGYEYSAYGNSKSVTDNSEDAKKAIEYVFDQGGSAVQHRILFMCPDRYYS
-1378 YQMGSTGWYYGDTW
+1378 PGSWHYDADGVTIQKVFSFKEKNGST
-1392 SYCPGETFVSA
+1392 SV
-1403 YKKWWDN
+1403 
-1410 GKSDR
+1410 
-1415 LYNNFMKYVTNGG
+1415 
-1428 EYGLIR
+1428 
-1434 RRESEWKLFKT
+1434 LFF
-1445 GVYDWAH
+1445 DLL

>member
-6 NNNVENNTPS
+6 NNNAS

-32 AKQGAKKTAQKGWKA
+32 AKQGAKKTAQKGWKS

-55 IKALWKL
+55 IKALWQL
-62 LPLQVKIIVIIILVI
+62 LPMQVKIVVIVILFIF
-77 IIILAALL
+77 IILAALL

-102 DYVSNANLDK
+102 DYISNANLDK

-157 GTKDVKEDNKEKR
+157 GTNDVKYDKKDSR
-170 IVNVEDKL
+170 IVNIEDKL

-455 NLDKV
+455 NLDKA

-544 GEDYSASSS
+544 GEDYSA
-553 SGTSTG
+553 
-559 TSDPATEI
+559 
-567 KIGNYTYPVFNQGS
+567 
-581 YPNTTKHGGDTISQ
+581 
-595 AGCGLCSLT
+595 
-604 VCVGGL
+604 
-610 TGKKVDPVSCGND
+610 
-623 TNWTGPKTLA
+623 
-633 GIAADLKNVYN
+633 
-644 IDAEALRWDN
+644 
-654 RTAGGTTPA
+654 
-663 QKASLSKTKITEALK
+663 
-678 NNSPVIALIKPIQ
+678 
-691 AALGTSGNGAHY
+691 
-703 ITLVGLNGN
+703 
-712 KVIIA
+712 
-717 NSAGGLREEYDL
+717 
-729 DWVIEKIYENAN
+729 
-741 TTECGIVITKRSG
+741 
-754 SSSSSSSTSSGSTS
+754 SSSSSSTSSGSTS

-1117 DQITSTFGN
+1117 DQIISTFGN

>member
-32 AKQGAKKTAQKGWKA
+32 AKQGAKKTAQKGWKS

-55 IKALWKL
+55 IKALWQL
-62 LPLQVKIIVIIILVI
+62 LPMQVKIVVIVILFIF
-77 IIILAALL
+77 IILAALL

-102 DYVSNANLDK
+102 DYISNANLDK

-134 MYDKFIDEDKGGAE
+134 MYDKFIDEEKGGAE
-148 TQTLMKYSI
+148 TQTLMKYKI

-405 ADAAKRRNADSTN
+405 SDAAKRRNADSTN
-418 ESIATYAKTM
+418 ESTATYAKTM

-455 NLDKV
+455 NLDKA
-460 SRFGNAIPQ
+460 SRFGNGIPQ

-544 GEDYSASSS
+544 GEDYS
-553 SGTSTG
+553 
-559 TSDPATEI
+559 
-567 KIGNYTYPVFNQGS
+567 
-581 YPNTTKHGGDTISQ
+581 
-595 AGCGLCSLT
+595 
-604 VCVGGL
+604 
-610 TGKKVDPVSCGND
+610 
-623 TNWTGPKTLA
+623 
-633 GIAADLKNVYN
+633 
-644 IDAEALRWDN
+644 
-654 RTAGGTTPA
+654 
-663 QKASLSKTKITEALK
+663 
-678 NNSPVIALIKPIQ
+678 
-691 AALGTSGNGAHY
+691 
-703 ITLVGLNGN
+703 
-712 KVIIA
+712 
-717 NSAGGLREEYDL
+717 
-729 DWVIEKIYENAN
+729 
-741 TTECGIVITKRSG
+741 
-754 SSSSSSSTSSGSTS
+754 
-768 SGSSS
+768 
-773 SSSSS
+773 SSS
-778 NNSSSNSNRDGKGK
+778 NNSTSNSNKSGKGK

-811 TTGRRFKEYKQN
+811 TTGRKFKEYKQN

-836 NCSWSSECGTVS
+836 GCSWSSECGTVS

-877 FTPWLSDYASDAKVK
+877 FTPWLSDYASDAEVK

-968 CYFVSNKGN
+968 CYFVSNKGS
-977 VTEYSGDSGDSS
+977 VTEYSGDSSDGSEGGA
-989 STSDTTCTGTKSGK
+989 DTTCTGTKSGK

-1083 STSFSKYSGSSSSY
+1083 SSKSSSSSSSQ
-1097 KRGIFTWPVPEYVEA
+1097 GGMFIWPVPEYVEA
-1112 GKKLW
+1112 GLSLKEQL
-1117 DQITSTFGN
+1117 IATFAGDDSV
-1126 RTHPI
+1126 
-1131 TGQPGTMHNG
+1131 HNG
-1141 IDIASS
+1141 NHGAIDIAHG
-1147 VNASA
+1147 VNTSA
-1152 KIVAAADGKVVKAS
+1152 KIVAAAAGEVIKAGD
-1166 NTGDGY
+1166 TGDGY
-1172 GNCVIIQHSGGYYTL
+1172 GNCVIIKHSNGYFTL
-1187 YGHMSSL
+1187 YGHMAPGSL
-1194 TVSVGDEVNK
+1194 QVSEGDNVK
-1204 GQQIGIMGSTGNST
+1204 QGQQIGTMGTTGNST
-1218 GNHLHFEIE
+1218 GNHLHFEVRTGASTFWASE
-1227 KFDGDFSMSKYYS
+1227 KV
-1240 NTRLDPIDFFNE
+1240 DPEQFFND
-1252 DCSPVG
+1252 DCSPIG
-1258 GGSGDLSEECIDF
+1258 GGSGAGNGEFLFTSGYKVDSSYKGCTYSLSSEERSEMQWIVYNEF
-1271 VWGWEGNDDYLE
+1271 G
-1283 SQGHLTSDHKYYIIY
+1283 T
-1298 TDAAA
+1298 
-1303 GGNKAVGHG
+1303 
-1312 IDLNAGGYE
+1312 GGYE
-1321 AVLSKA
+1321 GMVLQA
-1327 GYSTNVGAKIPKE
+1327 QC
-1340 FVDNLSLE
+1340 L
-1348 NMSERKSEIE
+1348 R
-1358 DKCSGLNL
+1358 
-1366 KDYQIDALICRS
+1366 DALVSKYNGCTPMTIKQTMGYEYSAYGNSKSVTDNSEDAKKAIEYVFDQGGSAVQHRILFMCPDWYYS
-1378 YQMGSTGWYYGDTW
+1378 PGSWHYDADGVTIQKVFSFKEKNGST
-1392 SYCPGETFVSA
+1392 SV
-1403 YKKWWDN
+1403 
-1410 GKSDR
+1410 
-1415 LYNNFMKYVTNGG
+1415 
-1428 EYGLIR
+1428 
-1434 RRESEWKLFKT
+1434 LFF
-1445 GVYDWAH
+1445 DLL

>member
-1 MDNEK
+1 MNDEGNNENSNM
-6 NNNVENNTPS
+6 NNDSTPS
-16 TDSDVMPS
+16 TSSDVMPS
-24 GGSTLGQA
+24 GGATLGQA
-32 AKQGAKKTAQKGWKA
+32 AKQKAKNTVKKGWDS
-47 FKEAVGRG
+47 FKGAVGRG
-55 IKALWKL
+55 LKALWKF
-62 LPLQVKIIVIIILVI
+62 LPLQVKIIVIVILCILIV
-77 IIILAALL
+77 LAALL
-85 MMGMIKESSS
+85 LMGMMEEGTNT
-95 VVTSGVE
+95 VATGV
-102 DYVSNANLDK
+102 DGFVSDSK
-112 DAKSLY
+112 DMDDAAKSLY

-126 VKLKDINA
+126 VKLKDINS
-134 MYDKFIDEDKGGAE
+134 MYDKFIDDDKGGAE

-157 GTKDVKEDNKEKR
+157 GTNDVKENNKEKR

-191 FNNVDWKKFSHNA
+191 FNSVDWKKFSHNA
-204 TAGEDIKDFKE
+204 SAGEDIKDFKE
-215 DKERGL
+215 DKELGL
-221 KYPDTTKNNAGDP
+221 KYPDTTKNGSNDP
-234 KEVKLDKFIDLTL
+234 KEIKLEKFIDLTL

-263 VLNGTESDNNR
+263 VLNGTETDNNR

-342 TFEDSRTP
+342 TFEDSRIP
-350 KNTRTTSGIAGG
+350 KNTRTTSGIVGG

-376 EYTSHFYIKEA
+376 EYSSHLYIKEA

-405 ADAAKRRNADSTN
+405 ADAAKRINADSTN
-418 ESIATYAKTM
+418 ESTATYAKTM

-511 QTDSETSDYTIDDL
+511 QTGSETSDYTIDDL

-537 VDATALC
+537 VDATDLC
-544 GEDYSASSS
+544 GENYSSSSS

-567 KIGNYTYPVFNQGS
+567 KIGNYTYPVFNQCDFP
-581 YPNTTKHGGDTISQ
+581 YTTNHGGDTIRN
-595 AGCGLCSLT
+595 AGCGLVSLT
-604 VCVGGL
+604 VCVGGI
-610 TGKKVDPVSCGND
+610 TGKKVDPLSCGND

-663 QKASLSKTKITEALK
+663 QKASLTKTKVTEALN

-741 TTECGIVITKRSG
+741 TTECGIVVTKRSG
-754 SSSSSSSTSSGSTS
+754 SSNSSSTSSGSTS

-778 NNSSSNSNRDGKGK
+778 NNSSSSSNKSGQGK

-811 TTGRRFKEYKQN
+811 TTGRKFKEYKQN

-836 NCSWSSECGTVS
+836 GCSWSSECGTVS

-877 FTPWLSDYASDAKVK
+877 FTPWLSDYASDAEVK

-989 STSDTTCTGTKSGK
+989 DSSGNSDTTCTGTKSGK

-1043 SREKLKLSYWNLKDL
+1043 SRSKLSLSYWNLKTML
-1058 FQKVYDKNDSLPWAY
+1058 QKVYDKKGSLPWAY

-1083 STSFSKYSGSSSSY
+1083 SSSGSSSS
-1097 KRGIFTWPVPEYVEA
+1097 
-1112 GKKLW
+1112 
-1117 DQITSTFGN
+1117 
-1126 RTHPI
+1126 
-1131 TGQPGTMHNG
+1131 
-1141 IDIASS
+1141 
-1147 VNASA
+1147 
-1152 KIVAAADGKVVKAS
+1152 
-1166 NTGDGY
+1166 
-1172 GNCVIIQHSGGYYTL
+1172 
-1187 YGHMSSL
+1187 
-1194 TVSVGDEVNK
+1194 
-1204 GQQIGIMGSTGNST
+1204 STGNSSGRGLQAMVDKAIELSKANGGEGVWHYCWGAASGFT
-1218 GNHLHFEIE
+1218 HSNARFTFSTIDEMNKYIEIG
-1227 KFDGDFSMSKYYS
+1227 KSAG
-1240 NTRLDPIDFFNE
+1240 L
-1252 DCSPVG
+1252 DCSAFVLSMYKAYTGADIDPGGAGATMVSYARSHNGQSLPGSENVTIEYHDSLDDNIQVG
-1258 GGSGDLSEECIDF
+1258 DVLFMTGHVGIYAGRDNSGNIMTVDHGGSGSSINCSLADGSNWTGPKYRNGSWFEGYIHYDGLS
-1271 VWGWEGNDDYLE
+1271 
-1283 SQGHLTSDHKYYIIY
+1283 S
-1298 TDAAA
+1298 
-1303 GGNKAVGHG
+1303 GGA
-1312 IDLNAGGYE
+1312 
-1321 AVLSKA
+1321 
-1327 GYSTNVGAKIPKE
+1327 
-1340 FVDNLSLE
+1340 
-1348 NMSERKSEIE
+1348 
-1358 DKCSGLNL
+1358 SGLNL
-1366 KDYQIDALICRS
+1366 SVEETKDFAVMIYGEAGGNSYELQVACAAAAINQYKAAVAEGKNVDFLKDFIHNTSNFNGYGAAQGHQVSENDSVYKAAVDALNGEDPTGGAL
-1378 YQMGSTGWYYGDTW
+1378 YFYAPAAMDPPGST
-1392 SYCPGETFVSA
+1392 
-1403 YKKWWDN
+1403 
-1410 GKSDR
+1410 
-1415 LYNNFMKYVTNGG
+1415 
-1428 EYGLIR
+1428 
-1434 RRESEWKLFKT
+1434 SEWHESLTYLCTIDGVRFFKP
-1445 GVYDWAH
+1445 

>member
-32 AKQGAKKTAQKGWKA
+32 AKQGAKKTAQKGWKS

-55 IKALWKL
+55 IKALWQL
-62 LPLQVKIIVIIILVI
+62 LPMQVKIVVIVILFIF
-77 IIILAALL
+77 IILAALL

-102 DYVSNANLDK
+102 DYISNANLDK

-157 GTKDVKEDNKEKR
+157 GTNDVKYDKKDSR
-170 IVNVEDKL
+170 IVNIEDKL

-455 NLDKV
+455 NLDKA

-544 GEDYSASSS
+544 GEDYSA
-553 SGTSTG
+553 
-559 TSDPATEI
+559 
-567 KIGNYTYPVFNQGS
+567 
-581 YPNTTKHGGDTISQ
+581 
-595 AGCGLCSLT
+595 
-604 VCVGGL
+604 
-610 TGKKVDPVSCGND
+610 
-623 TNWTGPKTLA
+623 
-633 GIAADLKNVYN
+633 
-644 IDAEALRWDN
+644 
-654 RTAGGTTPA
+654 
-663 QKASLSKTKITEALK
+663 
-678 NNSPVIALIKPIQ
+678 
-691 AALGTSGNGAHY
+691 
-703 ITLVGLNGN
+703 
-712 KVIIA
+712 
-717 NSAGGLREEYDL
+717 
-729 DWVIEKIYENAN
+729 
-741 TTECGIVITKRSG
+741 
-754 SSSSSSSTSSGSTS
+754 SSSSSSTSSGSTS

-1117 DQITSTFGN
+1117 DQIISTFGN

>member
-1 MDNEK
+1 MDKEK
-6 NNNVENNTPS
+6 NNNVDNKNPS
-16 TDSDVMPS
+16 TDSNVMPS

-32 AKQGAKKTAQKGWKA
+32 AKQGAKKTAQKGWKS

-55 IKALWKL
+55 IKALWQL
-62 LPLQVKIIVIIILVI
+62 LPMQVKIVVFVILFIV
-77 IIILAALL
+77 IILAALL

-102 DYVSNANLDK
+102 DYISNATDLDK

-134 MYDKFIDEDKGGAE
+134 MYDKFVDEEKGGSE
-148 TQTLMKYSI
+148 TQTLMKYKI
-157 GTKDVKEDNKEKR
+157 GTNDVKDDSTEKR
-170 IVNVEDKL
+170 IVNIDDKL

-191 FNNVDWKKFSHNA
+191 FNSVKWVKYSHTD
-204 TAGEDIKDFKE
+204 TAGAKVKDYKE
-215 DKERGL
+215 DKEQGL

-234 KEVKLDKFIDLTL
+234 KEVKLEKFIDLTL

-263 VLNGTESDNNR
+263 VLSGTETDNNR

-315 DMVTVEVIEREYEN
+315 DLVTVEVVEREYEN
-329 GAKNYSLRLGSSQ
+329 GDKNYSLRLGSSQ
-342 TFEDSRTP
+342 TIEDSRTP
-350 KNTRTTSGIAGG
+350 KNTRTTSGLAGG
-362 TVDPMKEEAVSQKD
+362 TVDPMKEDAVSQKD
-376 EYTSHFYIKEA
+376 EYTSNFYIKEA

-397 FNYQVYSD
+397 FNYEVYSD
-405 ADAAKRRNADSTN
+405 SDAAKRKNADSTN

-434 KKGENAM
+434 KKAENAM

-460 SRFGNAIPQ
+460 SSTGNGIPQ

-511 QTDSETSDYTIDDL
+511 QTDSNTSDYTIDDL
-525 IMYNQSDKRKEK
+525 IEYNQSDDRKEK
-537 VDATALC
+537 VDGDALC
-544 GEDYSASSS
+544 GESYTSGDSSS
-553 SGTSTG
+553 DSVDGGEGNGDMAAAAKSLV
-559 TSDPATEI
+559 E
-567 KIGNYTYPVFNQGS
+567 KIGNHKVKYG
-581 YPNTTKHGGDTISQ
+581 Q
-595 AGCGLCSLT
+595 AR
-604 VCVGGL
+604 
-610 TGKKVDPVSCGND
+610 
-623 TNWTGPKTLA
+623 
-633 GIAADLKNVYN
+633 
-644 IDAEALRWDN
+644 DA
-654 RTAGGTTPA
+654 
-663 QKASLSKTKITEALK
+663 
-678 NNSPVIALIKPIQ
+678 
-691 AALGTSGNGAHY
+691 GNGFSTSIY
-703 ITLVGLNGN
+703 VCTRFVEE
-712 KVIIA
+712 VIYNATNHKI
-717 NSAGGLREEYDL
+717 NYESAGRVNDL
-729 DWVIEKIYENAN
+729 GRALLSDNNFECVYYKKLNTSDTEINDKNINTNKNLGDILKPGDIVGTYSDSTDYQHVMVYIGDNTYAN
-741 TTECGIVITKRSG
+741 MADSKWDVCTFPYLPSTVKAKYVFRMKGSG
-754 SSSSSSSTSSGSTS
+754 SSSENENSSESDSSSSTSK
-768 SGSSS
+768 
-773 SSSSS
+773 
-778 NNSSSNSNRDGKGK
+778 GKGK

-797 NVNSTGYTGIYESR
+797 DVNSTGYTGIYESSI
-811 TTGRRFKEYKQN
+811 TGRKFKEYKQN
-823 GNSYVFRYDISSV
+823 ANSFVDKYDISSV
-836 NCSWSSECGTVS
+836 NCKWGSECGTVAS
-848 TMIVGSGYSTK
+848 IIIGSGYNNNANFS
-859 ATFEDATKK
+859 DVSKK
-868 LKSTGGGTQ
+868 LIKANGISQYG
-877 FTPWLSDYASDAKVK
+877 PWLREYASSAEVKYYSSPSYSQIIKSVKEGCVVMFRVSNYIGNGHWMTILDAKGNDEVY
-892 TINSPSQSQLKNL
+892 L
-905 LKDGCVAVVHDPGYS
+905 
-920 ANGHYMAILDI
+920 
-931 SRDGTQIYVSN
+931 SN
-942 PDSYNAIQNGWNPIS
+942 PDTYGVSNSTSKNLKSGWMHFNKSTIGES
-957 VFYSG
+957 IE
-962 GQYLTD
+962 Q
-968 CYFVSNKGN
+968 CYIVSNKGK
-977 VTEYSGDSGDSS
+977 VIDYSGEKDSDSLDES
-989 STSDTTCTGTKSGK
+989 SETVCNGTNSGK

-1025 IFHRYIREGGE
+1025 IFHRYIRDGGE

-1083 STSFSKYSGSSSSY
+1083 STTFSKYSGSSSSY
-1097 KRGIFTWPVPEYVEA
+1097 KRGIFTWPVPEYVDA

-1147 VNASA
+1147 VNANA
-1152 KIVAAADGKVVKAS
+1152 KIVAAAEGKVVKAS
-1166 NTGDGY
+1166 DTGDGY
-1172 GNCVIIQHSGGYYTL
+1172 GKCVIIQHSNGYYTL

-1194 TVSVGDEVNK
+1194 TVSVGDEVKK
-1204 GQQIGIMGSTGNST
+1204 GQQIGVMGTTGNST

-1283 SQGHLTSDHKYYIIY
+1283 SLGYLTSDRKYYIIY

-1321 AVLSKA
+1321 SVLSKA
-1327 GYSTNVGAKIPKE
+1327 GYSTAVGAKIPKD

-1348 NMSERKSEIE
+1348 NMSQRKSEIE
-1358 DKCSGLNL
+1358 AKCSGLKL

-1378 YQMGSTGWYYGDTW
+1378 YQMGSSGWYYGDTW
-1392 SYCPGETFVSA
+1392 EYCPGETFVSA

-1415 LYNNFMKYVTNGG
+1415 LYNNFMRYVTNGG
-1428 EYGLIR
+1428 NSGLIR

>member
-32 AKQGAKKTAQKGWKA
+32 AKQGAKKTAQKGWKS

-55 IKALWKL
+55 IKALWQL
-62 LPLQVKIIVIIILVI
+62 LPMQVKIVVIVILFIF
-77 IIILAALL
+77 IILAALL

-102 DYVSNANLDK
+102 DYISNANLDK

-134 MYDKFIDEDKGGAE
+134 MYDKFIDEEKGGAE
-148 TQTLMKYSI
+148 TQTLMKYKI

-405 ADAAKRRNADSTN
+405 SDAAKRRNADSTN
-418 ESIATYAKTM
+418 ESTATYAKTM

-455 NLDKV
+455 NLDKA
-460 SRFGNAIPQ
+460 SRFGDGIPQ

-559 TSDPATEI
+559 T
-567 KIGNYTYPVFNQGS
+567 
-581 YPNTTKHGGDTISQ
+581 
-595 AGCGLCSLT
+595 
-604 VCVGGL
+604 
-610 TGKKVDPVSCGND
+610 
-623 TNWTGPKTLA
+623 
-633 GIAADLKNVYN
+633 
-644 IDAEALRWDN
+644 
-654 RTAGGTTPA
+654 
-663 QKASLSKTKITEALK
+663 
-678 NNSPVIALIKPIQ
+678 
-691 AALGTSGNGAHY
+691 
-703 ITLVGLNGN
+703 
-712 KVIIA
+712 
-717 NSAGGLREEYDL
+717 
-729 DWVIEKIYENAN
+729 
-741 TTECGIVITKRSG
+741 
-754 SSSSSSSTSSGSTS
+754 
-768 SGSSS
+768 
-773 SSSSS
+773 
-778 NNSSSNSNRDGKGK
+778 
-792 VISTS
+792 
-797 NVNSTGYTGIYESR
+797 
-811 TTGRRFKEYKQN
+811 
-823 GNSYVFRYDISSV
+823 
-836 NCSWSSECGTVS
+836 
-848 TMIVGSGYSTK
+848 
-859 ATFEDATKK
+859 
-868 LKSTGGGTQ
+868 
-877 FTPWLSDYASDAKVK
+877 
-892 TINSPSQSQLKNL
+892 
-905 LKDGCVAVVHDPGYS
+905 
-920 ANGHYMAILDI
+920 
-931 SRDGTQIYVSN
+931 
-942 PDSYNAIQNGWNPIS
+942 
-957 VFYSG
+957 
-962 GQYLTD
+962 
-968 CYFVSNKGN
+968 
-977 VTEYSGDSGDSS
+977 
-989 STSDTTCTGTKSGK
+989 KSGK

-1083 STSFSKYSGSSSSY
+1083 SSKSSSSSSSQ
-1097 KRGIFTWPVPEYVEA
+1097 GGMFIWPVPEYVEA
-1112 GKKLW
+1112 GLSLKEQLRA
-1117 DQITSTFGN
+1117 TFAGDDSV
-1126 RTHPI
+1126 
-1131 TGQPGTMHNG
+1131 HNG
-1141 IDIASS
+1141 NHGAIDIAHG
-1147 VNASA
+1147 VNTSA
-1152 KIVAAADGKVVKAS
+1152 KIVAAAAGEVIKAGD
-1166 NTGDGY
+1166 TGDGY
-1172 GNCVIIQHSGGYYTL
+1172 GNCVIIKHSNGYFTL
-1187 YGHMSSL
+1187 YGHMAPGSL
-1194 TVSVGDEVNK
+1194 QVSEGDNVK
-1204 GQQIGIMGSTGNST
+1204 QGQQIGTMGTTGKST
-1218 GNHLHFEIE
+1218 GNHLHFEVRTGASTFWASE
-1227 KFDGDFSMSKYYS
+1227 KV
-1240 NTRLDPIDFFNE
+1240 DPEQFFND
-1252 DCSPVG
+1252 DCSPIG
-1258 GGSGDLSEECIDF
+1258 GGSGAGNGEFLFTSGYKVDSSYKGCTYSLSSEERSEMQWIVYNEF
-1271 VWGWEGNDDYLE
+1271 G
-1283 SQGHLTSDHKYYIIY
+1283 T
-1298 TDAAA
+1298 
-1303 GGNKAVGHG
+1303 
-1312 IDLNAGGYE
+1312 GGYE
-1321 AVLSKA
+1321 GMVLQA
-1327 GYSTNVGAKIPKE
+1327 QC
-1340 FVDNLSLE
+1340 L
-1348 NMSERKSEIE
+1348 R
-1358 DKCSGLNL
+1358 
-1366 KDYQIDALICRS
+1366 DALVSKYNGCTPMTIKQTMGYEYSAYGNSKSVTDNSEDAKKAIEYVFDQGGSAVQHRILFMCPDWYYS
-1378 YQMGSTGWYYGDTW
+1378 PGSWHYDADGVTIQKVFSFKEKNGST
-1392 SYCPGETFVSA
+1392 SV
-1403 YKKWWDN
+1403 
-1410 GKSDR
+1410 
-1415 LYNNFMKYVTNGG
+1415 
-1428 EYGLIR
+1428 
-1434 RRESEWKLFKT
+1434 LFF
-1445 GVYDWAH
+1445 DLL

>member
-1 MDNEK
+1 MNDEGNNENSNM
-6 NNNVENNTPS
+6 NNDSTPS
-16 TDSDVMPS
+16 TSSDVMPS
-24 GGSTLGQA
+24 GGATLGQA
-32 AKQGAKKTAQKGWKA
+32 AKQKAKNTVKKGWDS
-47 FKEAVGRG
+47 FKGAVGRG
-55 IKALWKL
+55 LKALWKF
-62 LPLQVKIIVIIILVI
+62 LPLQVKIIVIVILCILIV
-77 IIILAALL
+77 LAALL
-85 MMGMIKESSS
+85 LMGMMEEGTNT
-95 VVTSGVE
+95 VATGV
-102 DYVSNANLDK
+102 DGFVSDSK
-112 DAKSLY
+112 DMDDAAKSLY

-134 MYDKFIDEDKGGAE
+134 MYDKFIDEEKGGAE
-148 TQTLMKYSI
+148 TQTLMKYKI

-191 FNNVDWKKFSHNA
+191 FNSVEWIKFSHTA
-204 TAGEDIKDFKE
+204 TAGGKVKDYKE

-303 TRYYTYDEIKKH
+303 TRYYTYDEVKKH

-342 TFEDSRTP
+342 TFEDSRIP
-350 KNTRTTSGIAGG
+350 KNTRTTSGIVGG

-405 ADAAKRRNADSTN
+405 SDAAKRRNADSTN
-418 ESIATYAKTM
+418 ESTATYAKTM

-455 NLDKV
+455 NLDKA
-460 SRFGNAIPQ
+460 SRFGNGIPQ

-511 QTDSETSDYTIDDL
+511 QTGSETSDYTIDDL

-741 TTECGIVITKRSG
+741 TTECGIVVTKRSG
-754 SSSSSSSTSSGSTS
+754 SSNSSSTS

-778 NNSSSNSNRDGKGK
+778 NNSSSNSTKGGQGK

-797 NVNSTGYTGIYESR
+797 DVNSTGYTGIYESSI
-811 TTGRRFKEYKQN
+811 TGRKFKEYKQN
-823 GNSYVFRYDISSV
+823 VNTFVDKYDISSTGY
-836 NCSWSSECGTVS
+836 NWGGECGTVA
-848 TMIVGSGYSTK
+848 TLILGSGYSTK
-859 ATFEDATKK
+859 ATFADITPKFIKANGISQYESW
-868 LKSTGGGTQ
+868 LKE
-877 FTPWLSDYASDAKVK
+877 YASEASVK
-892 TINSPSQSQLKNL
+892 YYSTPSYSQILNAV
-905 LKDGCVAVVHDPGYS
+905 KDGCVVMFRVHEYIG
-920 ANGHYMAILDI
+920 NGHWMAVLDAKG
-931 SRDGTQIYVSN
+931 DDEVYLSN
-942 PDSYNAIQNGWNPIS
+942 PDSYGSSNKASQSLKSGWIHFNQSTIGEAIEQ
-957 VFYSG
+957 
-962 GQYLTD
+962 
-968 CYFVSNKGN
+968 CYIVSNKGS
-977 VTEYSGDSGDSS
+977 VVDYSGEGSSDSS
-989 STSDTTCTGTKSGK
+989 SSSDTTCTGTKSGK

-1043 SREKLKLSYWNLKDL
+1043 SRSKLSLSYWNLKNML
-1058 FQKVYDKNDSLPWAY
+1058 QKIYDKKGSLPWAY

-1083 STSFSKYSGSSSSY
+1083 SSGGNSSSSVGNSSGRGLQAMVDKAIELSKANGGEGVWHYCWGAASGFTHANARFTFSTIDEMNKYIEIGKSAGLDCSAFVLSMYKAYTGADIDPGGAGATMVSYARSHNGQSLPGSENVTIEYHDSLDDNIQVGDVLFMTGHVGIYAGRDSSGNIMTVDHGGSGSSINCS
-1097 KRGIFTWPVPEYVEA
+1097 
-1112 GKKLW
+1112 L
-1117 DQITSTFGN
+1117 
-1126 RTHPI
+1126 
-1131 TGQPGTMHNG
+1131 
-1141 IDIASS
+1141 
-1147 VNASA
+1147 
-1152 KIVAAADGKVVKAS
+1152 ADGS
-1166 NTGDGY
+1166 NWTGPKYRNGSWFEGYIHYDGLS
-1172 GNCVIIQHSGGYYTL
+1172 SGG
-1187 YGHMSSL
+1187 
-1194 TVSVGDEVNK
+1194 
-1204 GQQIGIMGSTGNST
+1204 
-1218 GNHLHFEIE
+1218 
-1227 KFDGDFSMSKYYS
+1227 
-1240 NTRLDPIDFFNE
+1240 
-1252 DCSPVG
+1252 
-1258 GGSGDLSEECIDF
+1258 
-1271 VWGWEGNDDYLE
+1271 
-1283 SQGHLTSDHKYYIIY
+1283 
-1298 TDAAA
+1298 A
-1303 GGNKAVGHG
+1303 
-1312 IDLNAGGYE
+1312 
-1321 AVLSKA
+1321 
-1327 GYSTNVGAKIPKE
+1327 
-1340 FVDNLSLE
+1340 
-1348 NMSERKSEIE
+1348 
-1358 DKCSGLNL
+1358 SGLNL
-1366 KDYQIDALICRS
+1366 TVEQIKDFAVMIYGEAGGNSYELKVACAAAAINQYKAAVAEGKNVDFLEDFIHNTSNFNGYGAAQGHQVSENDSVYKAAVDALNGEDPTGGALYFYAPAAMIPP
-1378 YQMGSTGWYYGDTW
+1378 GST
-1392 SYCPGETFVSA
+1392 
-1403 YKKWWDN
+1403 
-1410 GKSDR
+1410 
-1415 LYNNFMKYVTNGG
+1415 
-1428 EYGLIR
+1428 
-1434 RRESEWKLFKT
+1434 SEWHESLTYLCTIDGVRFFKP
-1445 GVYDWAH
+1445 

>member
-32 AKQGAKKTAQKGWKA
+32 AKQGAKKTAQKGWKS

-55 IKALWKL
+55 IKALWQL
-62 LPLQVKIIVIIILVI
+62 LPMQVKIVVIVILFIF
-77 IIILAALL
+77 IILAALL

-102 DYVSNANLDK
+102 DYISNANLDK

-134 MYDKFIDEDKGGAE
+134 MYDKFIDEEKGGAE
-148 TQTLMKYSI
+148 TQTLMKYKI

-405 ADAAKRRNADSTN
+405 SDAAKRRNADSTN
-418 ESIATYAKTM
+418 ESTATYAKTM

-455 NLDKV
+455 NLDKA
-460 SRFGNAIPQ
+460 SRFGDGIPQ

-544 GEDYSASSS
+544 GEDYSASS
-553 SGTSTG
+553 
-559 TSDPATEI
+559 
-567 KIGNYTYPVFNQGS
+567 
-581 YPNTTKHGGDTISQ
+581 
-595 AGCGLCSLT
+595 
-604 VCVGGL
+604 
-610 TGKKVDPVSCGND
+610 
-623 TNWTGPKTLA
+623 
-633 GIAADLKNVYN
+633 
-644 IDAEALRWDN
+644 
-654 RTAGGTTPA
+654 
-663 QKASLSKTKITEALK
+663 
-678 NNSPVIALIKPIQ
+678 NNS
-691 AALGTSGNGAHY
+691 T
-703 ITLVGLNGN
+703 
-712 KVIIA
+712 
-717 NSAGGLREEYDL
+717 
-729 DWVIEKIYENAN
+729 
-741 TTECGIVITKRSG
+741 
-754 SSSSSSSTSSGSTS
+754 
-768 SGSSS
+768 
-773 SSSSS
+773 
-778 NNSSSNSNRDGKGK
+778 SNSNKSGKGK

-811 TTGRRFKEYKQN
+811 TTGRKFKEYKQN

-836 NCSWSSECGTVS
+836 GCSWSSECGTVS

-877 FTPWLSDYASDAKVK
+877 FTPWLSDYASDAEVK

-968 CYFVSNKGN
+968 CYFVSNKGS
-977 VTEYSGDSGDSS
+977 VTEYSGDSSDGSEGGA
-989 STSDTTCTGTKSGK
+989 DTTCTGTKSGK

-1083 STSFSKYSGSSSSY
+1083 SSKSSSSSSSQ
-1097 KRGIFTWPVPEYVEA
+1097 GGMFIWPVPEYVEA
-1112 GKKLW
+1112 GLSLKEQLKA
-1117 DQITSTFGN
+1117 TFAGDDSV
-1126 RTHPI
+1126 
-1131 TGQPGTMHNG
+1131 HNG
-1141 IDIASS
+1141 NHGAIDIAHG
-1147 VNASA
+1147 VNTSA
-1152 KIVAAADGKVVKAS
+1152 KIVAAAAGEVIKAGD
-1166 NTGDGY
+1166 TGDGY
-1172 GNCVIIQHSGGYYTL
+1172 GNCVIIKHSNGYFTL
-1187 YGHMSSL
+1187 YGHMAPGSL
-1194 TVSVGDEVNK
+1194 QVSEGDNVK
-1204 GQQIGIMGSTGNST
+1204 QGQQIGTMGTTGNST
-1218 GNHLHFEIE
+1218 GNHLHFEVRTGASTFWASE
-1227 KFDGDFSMSKYYS
+1227 KV
-1240 NTRLDPIDFFNE
+1240 DPEQFFND
-1252 DCSPVG
+1252 DCSPIG
-1258 GGSGDLSEECIDF
+1258 GGSGAGNGEFLFTSGYKVDSSYKGCTYSLSSEERSEMQWIVYNEF
-1271 VWGWEGNDDYLE
+1271 G
-1283 SQGHLTSDHKYYIIY
+1283 T
-1298 TDAAA
+1298 
-1303 GGNKAVGHG
+1303 
-1312 IDLNAGGYE
+1312 GGYE
-1321 AVLSKA
+1321 GMVLQA
-1327 GYSTNVGAKIPKE
+1327 QC
-1340 FVDNLSLE
+1340 L
-1348 NMSERKSEIE
+1348 R
-1358 DKCSGLNL
+1358 
-1366 KDYQIDALICRS
+1366 DALVSKYNGCTPMTIKQTMGYEYSAYGNSKSVTDNSEDAKKAIEYVFDQGGSAVQHRILFMCPDWYYS
-1378 YQMGSTGWYYGDTW
+1378 PGSWHYDADGVTIQKVFSFKEKNGST
-1392 SYCPGETFVSA
+1392 SV
-1403 YKKWWDN
+1403 
-1410 GKSDR
+1410 
-1415 LYNNFMKYVTNGG
+1415 
-1428 EYGLIR
+1428 
-1434 RRESEWKLFKT
+1434 LFF
-1445 GVYDWAH
+1445 DLL

>member
-32 AKQGAKKTAQKGWKA
+32 AKQGAKKTAQKGWKS

-55 IKALWKL
+55 IKALWQL
-62 LPLQVKIIVIIILVI
+62 LPMQVKIVVIVILFIF
-77 IIILAALL
+77 IILAALL

-102 DYVSNANLDK
+102 DYISNTNLDK

-134 MYDKFIDEDKGGAE
+134 MYDKFIDEEKGGAE
-148 TQTLMKYSI
+148 TQTLMKYKI

-405 ADAAKRRNADSTN
+405 SDAAKRRNADSTN
-418 ESIATYAKTM
+418 ESTATYAKTM

-455 NLDKV
+455 NLDKA
-460 SRFGNAIPQ
+460 SRFGDGIPQ

-544 GEDYSASSS
+544 GEDYSASS
-553 SGTSTG
+553 
-559 TSDPATEI
+559 
-567 KIGNYTYPVFNQGS
+567 
-581 YPNTTKHGGDTISQ
+581 
-595 AGCGLCSLT
+595 
-604 VCVGGL
+604 
-610 TGKKVDPVSCGND
+610 
-623 TNWTGPKTLA
+623 
-633 GIAADLKNVYN
+633 
-644 IDAEALRWDN
+644 
-654 RTAGGTTPA
+654 
-663 QKASLSKTKITEALK
+663 
-678 NNSPVIALIKPIQ
+678 NNS
-691 AALGTSGNGAHY
+691 T
-703 ITLVGLNGN
+703 
-712 KVIIA
+712 
-717 NSAGGLREEYDL
+717 
-729 DWVIEKIYENAN
+729 
-741 TTECGIVITKRSG
+741 
-754 SSSSSSSTSSGSTS
+754 
-768 SGSSS
+768 
-773 SSSSS
+773 
-778 NNSSSNSNRDGKGK
+778 SNSNKSGKGK

-811 TTGRRFKEYKQN
+811 TTGRKFKEYKQN

-836 NCSWSSECGTVS
+836 GCSWSSECGTVS

-877 FTPWLSDYASDAKVK
+877 FTPWLSDYASDAEVK

-968 CYFVSNKGN
+968 CYFVSNKGS
-977 VTEYSGDSGDSS
+977 VTEYSGDSSDGSEGGA
-989 STSDTTCTGTKSGK
+989 DTTCTGTKSGK

-1083 STSFSKYSGSSSSY
+1083 SSKSSSSSSSQ
-1097 KRGIFTWPVPEYVEA
+1097 GGMFIWPVPEYVEA
-1112 GKKLW
+1112 GLSLKEQL
-1117 DQITSTFGN
+1117 IATFAGDDSV
-1126 RTHPI
+1126 
-1131 TGQPGTMHNG
+1131 HNG
-1141 IDIASS
+1141 NHGAIDIAHG
-1147 VNASA
+1147 VNTSA
-1152 KIVAAADGKVVKAS
+1152 KIVAAAAGEVIKAGD
-1166 NTGDGY
+1166 TGDGY
-1172 GNCVIIQHSGGYYTL
+1172 GNCVIIKHSNGYFTL
-1187 YGHMSSL
+1187 YGHMAPGSL
-1194 TVSVGDEVNK
+1194 QVSEGDNVK
-1204 GQQIGIMGSTGNST
+1204 QGQQIGTMGTTGNST
-1218 GNHLHFEIE
+1218 GNHLHFEVRTGASTFWASE
-1227 KFDGDFSMSKYYS
+1227 KV
-1240 NTRLDPIDFFNE
+1240 DPEQFFND
-1252 DCSPVG
+1252 DCSPIG
-1258 GGSGDLSEECIDF
+1258 GGSGAGNGEFLFTSGYKVDSSYKGCTYSLSSEERSEMQWIVYNEF
-1271 VWGWEGNDDYLE
+1271 G
-1283 SQGHLTSDHKYYIIY
+1283 T
-1298 TDAAA
+1298 
-1303 GGNKAVGHG
+1303 
-1312 IDLNAGGYE
+1312 GGYE
-1321 AVLSKA
+1321 GMVLQA
-1327 GYSTNVGAKIPKE
+1327 QC
-1340 FVDNLSLE
+1340 L
-1348 NMSERKSEIE
+1348 R
-1358 DKCSGLNL
+1358 
-1366 KDYQIDALICRS
+1366 DALVSKYNGCTPMTIKQTMGYEYSAYGNSKSVTDNSEDAKKAIEYVFDQGGSAVQHRILFMCPDWYYS
-1378 YQMGSTGWYYGDTW
+1378 PGSWHYDADGVTIQKVFSFKEKNGST
-1392 SYCPGETFVSA
+1392 SV
-1403 YKKWWDN
+1403 
-1410 GKSDR
+1410 
-1415 LYNNFMKYVTNGG
+1415 
-1428 EYGLIR
+1428 
-1434 RRESEWKLFKT
+1434 LFF
-1445 GVYDWAH
+1445 DLL

>member
-1 MDNEK
+1 MKDEDSNV
-6 NNNVENNTPS
+6 NNNVDNNTPS
-16 TDSDVMPS
+16 SDSNVMPT

-55 IKALWKL
+55 IKALWQL
-62 LPLQVKIIVIIILVI
+62 LPMQVKIVVIVILFIFIV
-77 IIILAALL
+77 LAALL

-95 VVTSGVE
+95 TVTNGVD
-102 DYVSNANLDK
+102 DYISSATDLDK
-112 DAKSLY
+112 EAKSLY

-126 VKLKDINA
+126 VKLKDINS
-134 MYDKFIDEDKGGAE
+134 MYDKFIKEKKGGAE
-148 TQTLMKYSI
+148 TQTLMKYKI
-157 GTKDVKEDNKEKR
+157 GTKDVKEDNNEKR

-191 FNNVDWKKFSHNA
+191 FNSVDWIKFSHTS
-204 TAGEDIKDFKE
+204 TAGEKVKDYKE
-215 DKERGL
+215 DKEQGL

-263 VLNGTESDNNR
+263 VLNGTETDNNR

-289 IVANWYELKKHTTV
+289 IVAHWYELKKHTTV
-303 TRYYTYDEIKKH
+303 TRYYTYDEVKKH
-315 DMVTVEVIEREYEN
+315 DLVTVEVVEREYEN
-329 GAKNYSLRLGSSQ
+329 GDKNYSLRLGSSQ
-342 TFEDSRTP
+342 TLEDSRTP

-376 EYTSHFYIKEA
+376 EYSSSFYIKEA
-387 DVFDAKIVNQ
+387 DVFDAKIINQ

-405 ADAAKRRNADSTN
+405 ADAAKRKNADSTS
-418 ESIATYAKTM
+418 ESTATYAKTM

-460 SRFGNAIPQ
+460 SSFGNGIPQ
-469 NDPTNTTKRTTAY
+469 NDPTNTTKSTTAY
-482 SYNVTF
+482 SYSVTF

-511 QTDSETSDYTIDDL
+511 QTGSETSDYTIDDL
-525 IMYNQSDKRKEK
+525 IAYNQSDKRNKK

-544 GEDYSASSS
+544 GENYSPSS
-553 SGTSTG
+553 SGATSTG

-567 KIGNYTYPVFNQGS
+567 KIGNYTYSVFNQGS
-581 YPNTTKHGGDTISQ
+581 YPNTTKHGGSTISQ

-678 NNSPVIALIKPIQ
+678 NNSPVIALIKPKQ

-703 ITLVGLNGN
+703 ITLVGLDGD

-754 SSSSSSSTSSGSTS
+754 SSSSSSTS

-778 NNSSSNSNRDGKGK
+778 NNSSSNSTKGGQGK
-792 VISTS
+792 VISTTD
-797 NVNSTGYTGIYESR
+797 VNSTGYTGIYESSI
-811 TTGRRFKEYKQN
+811 TGRKFKEYKQN
-823 GNSYVFRYDISSV
+823 GNTFVNKYDISSV
-836 NCSWSSECGTVS
+836 GCEWGSECGTVS
-848 TMIVGSGYSTK
+848 IIIAGSGYSDK
-859 ATFEDATKK
+859 ANFSDVTQK
-868 LKSTGGGTQ
+868 LIKAGGNTQ
-877 FTPWLSDYASDAKVK
+877 VDTWLTNYASSAEVK
-892 TINSPSQSQLKNL
+892 RYDSPSPSQLISW
-905 LKDGCVAVVHDPGYS
+905 LKDGCAIVIHVPYYNGR
-920 ANGHYMAILDI
+920 GHYMALLDTKG
-931 SRDGTQIYVSN
+931 SNEVYLSN
-942 PDSYNAIQNGWNPIS
+942 PDTTKSKLQGWIK
-957 VFYSG
+957 
-962 GQYLTD
+962 LTNKTFGVRAD
-968 CYFVSNKGN
+968 NDEYDWVDFCYVISNKGE
-977 VTEYSGDSGDSS
+977 VVDYSGDGNSDSS
-989 STSDTTCTGTKSGK
+989 SSSDTTCTGTKSGK

-1043 SREKLKLSYWNLKDL
+1043 SRSKLKLSYWNLKDL
-1058 FQKVYDKNDSLPWAY
+1058 FQKVYDKKGSLPWAY

-1083 STSFSKYSGSSSSY
+1083 SSSGNSSSSVGNSSGKGLQAMVDKAIELSKANGGEGVWHYCWGAASGFTHANARFTFSTIDEMNKYIKIGKSAGLDCSAFVLSMY
-1097 KRGIFTWPVPEYVEA
+1097 KAYTGADIDPGGAGASMVSYARSHNGQSLPGSENVTIEYHDGLDDNMQVGDVLFMTGHVGIYAGRDSSGNIMTVDHGGSGSDINCSLADGSNWTGPKYRNGSWFEGYIHYDGLSSGGASGLDLSVEEIKDFAVMVYGEAGGNSYELQVACAAAAINQYKAAKEA
-1112 GKKLW
+1112 GKDIDFLE
-1117 DQITSTFGN
+1117 DIIHDYVNF
-1126 RTHPI
+1126 
-1131 TGQPGTMHNG
+1131 NG
-1141 IDIASS
+1141 YGDAKGHQVSENDS
-1147 VNASA
+1147 VYKAA
-1152 KIVAAADGKVVKAS
+1152 VAALNGEDP
-1166 NTGDGY
+1166 TG
-1172 GNCVIIQHSGGYYTL
+1172 
-1187 YGHMSSL
+1187 
-1194 TVSVGDEVNK
+1194 
-1204 GQQIGIMGSTGNST
+1204 
-1218 GNHLHFEIE
+1218 
-1227 KFDGDFSMSKYYS
+1227 
-1240 NTRLDPIDFFNE
+1240 
-1252 DCSPVG
+1252 
-1258 GGSGDLSEECIDF
+1258 
-1271 VWGWEGNDDYLE
+1271 
-1283 SQGHLTSDHKYYIIY
+1283 
-1298 TDAAA
+1298 
-1303 GGNKAVGHG
+1303 
-1312 IDLNAGGYE
+1312 
-1321 AVLSKA
+1321 
-1327 GYSTNVGAKIPKE
+1327 GAKYFYNPKICTSAWHE
-1340 FVDNLSLE
+1340 EQTYL
-1348 NMSERKSEIE
+1348 
-1358 DKCSGLNL
+1358 CT
-1366 KDYQIDALICRS
+1366 IDGVR
-1378 YQMGSTGWYYGDTW
+1378 
-1392 SYCPGETFVSA
+1392 F
-1403 YKKWWDN
+1403 
-1410 GKSDR
+1410 
-1415 LYNNFMKYVTNGG
+1415 
-1428 EYGLIR
+1428 
-1434 RRESEWKLFKT
+1434 FK
-1445 GVYDWAH
+1445 

>member
-1 MDNEK
+1 MNDEGNNE
-6 NNNVENNTPS
+6 NSNMNDDSTPS
-16 TDSDVMPS
+16 TAPDVMPS
-24 GGSTLGQA
+24 GGATLGQA
-32 AKQGAKKTAQKGWKA
+32 AKQKAKNTVKKGWDS
-47 FKEAVGRG
+47 FKNAVGRG
-55 IKALWKL
+55 LKALWKF
-62 LPLQVKIIVIIILVI
+62 LPLQVKIIVIVILCILIV
-77 IIILAALL
+77 LAALL
-85 MMGMIKESSS
+85 LMGMMEEGTST
-95 VVTSGVE
+95 VTTGV
-102 DYVSNANLDK
+102 DNFMSDSKDIGK

-134 MYDKFIDEDKGGAE
+134 MYDKFIDEEKGGAE
-148 TQTLMKYSI
+148 TQTLMKYKI

-204 TAGEDIKDFKE
+204 SAGEDVKDFKE

-221 KYPDTTKNNAGDP
+221 KYPDTKKNNAGDP

-350 KNTRTTSGIAGG
+350 KNTRTTSGIVGG

-397 FNYQVYSD
+397 FNYQVYNDS
-405 ADAAKRRNADSTN
+405 DAAKRRNADSTN
-418 ESIATYAKTM
+418 ESTATYAKTM

-441 YGLTVDS
+441 DGLTVDE

-455 NLDKV
+455 YLDKV
-460 SRFGNAIPQ
+460 SRFGDGIPQ

-511 QTDSETSDYTIDDL
+511 QTGSETSDYTIDDL

-544 GEDYSASSS
+544 GEDYSASSP

-581 YPNTTKHGGDTISQ
+581 YPNTT
-595 AGCGLCSLT
+595 
-604 VCVGGL
+604 
-610 TGKKVDPVSCGND
+610 
-623 TNWTGPKTLA
+623 
-633 GIAADLKNVYN
+633 
-644 IDAEALRWDN
+644 
-654 RTAGGTTPA
+654 
-663 QKASLSKTKITEALK
+663 
-678 NNSPVIALIKPIQ
+678 
-691 AALGTSGNGAHY
+691 
-703 ITLVGLNGN
+703 
-712 KVIIA
+712 
-717 NSAGGLREEYDL
+717 
-729 DWVIEKIYENAN
+729 
-741 TTECGIVITKRSG
+741 ECGVVITKRSG

-768 SGSSS
+768 SGNSS

-778 NNSSSNSNRDGKGK
+778 NNSTSNSNKSGQGK

-811 TTGRRFKEYKQN
+811 TTGRKFKEYKQN

-836 NCSWSSECGTVS
+836 GCSWSSECGTVS

-892 TINSPSQSQLKNL
+892 TINSPSQSQLKKL
-905 LKDGCVAVVHDPGYS
+905 LKEGCVAVVHDPGYS

-977 VTEYSGDSGDSS
+977 VTEYSGDSSDGSEGGA
-989 STSDTTCTGTKSGK
+989 DTTCTGTKSGK

-1043 SREKLKLSYWNLKDL
+1043 SRSKLSLSYWNLKNVL
-1058 FQKVYDKNDSLPWAY
+1058 QKIYDKKGSLPWAY

-1083 STSFSKYSGSSSSY
+1083 SSGGNSSSSVGNSSGRGLQAMVDKAIELSKANGGEGVWHYCWGAASGFTHANARFTFSTIDEMNKYIEIGKSAGLDCSAFVLSMYKAYTGADIDPGGAGSTMVSYARSHNGQSLPGSENVTIEYHDSLDDNIQVGDVLFMTGHVGIYAGRDNSGNIMTVDHGGSGSSINCS
-1097 KRGIFTWPVPEYVEA
+1097 
-1112 GKKLW
+1112 L
-1117 DQITSTFGN
+1117 
-1126 RTHPI
+1126 
-1131 TGQPGTMHNG
+1131 
-1141 IDIASS
+1141 
-1147 VNASA
+1147 
-1152 KIVAAADGKVVKAS
+1152 ADGS
-1166 NTGDGY
+1166 NWTGPKYRNGSWFEGYIHYDGLS
-1172 GNCVIIQHSGGYYTL
+1172 SGG
-1187 YGHMSSL
+1187 
-1194 TVSVGDEVNK
+1194 
-1204 GQQIGIMGSTGNST
+1204 
-1218 GNHLHFEIE
+1218 
-1227 KFDGDFSMSKYYS
+1227 
-1240 NTRLDPIDFFNE
+1240 
-1252 DCSPVG
+1252 
-1258 GGSGDLSEECIDF
+1258 
-1271 VWGWEGNDDYLE
+1271 
-1283 SQGHLTSDHKYYIIY
+1283 
-1298 TDAAA
+1298 A
-1303 GGNKAVGHG
+1303 
-1312 IDLNAGGYE
+1312 
-1321 AVLSKA
+1321 
-1327 GYSTNVGAKIPKE
+1327 
-1340 FVDNLSLE
+1340 
-1348 NMSERKSEIE
+1348 
-1358 DKCSGLNL
+1358 SGLNL
-1366 KDYQIDALICRS
+1366 TVEQIKDFAVMIYGEAGGNSYELKVACAAAAINQYKAAVAEGKNVDFLKDFIHNTSNFNGYGAAQGHQVSENDSVYKAAVDALNGEDPTGGALYFYAPAAMIPP
-1378 YQMGSTGWYYGDTW
+1378 GST
-1392 SYCPGETFVSA
+1392 
-1403 YKKWWDN
+1403 
-1410 GKSDR
+1410 
-1415 LYNNFMKYVTNGG
+1415 
-1428 EYGLIR
+1428 
-1434 RRESEWKLFKT
+1434 SEWHESLTYLCTIDGVRFFKP
-1445 GVYDWAH
+1445 

>member
-32 AKQGAKKTAQKGWKA
+32 AKQGAKKTAQKGWKS

-55 IKALWKL
+55 IKALWQL
-62 LPLQVKIIVIIILVI
+62 LPMQVKIVVIVILFIF
-77 IIILAALL
+77 IILAALL

-102 DYVSNANLDK
+102 DYISNANLDK

-134 MYDKFIDEDKGGAE
+134 MYDKFIDEEKGGAE
-148 TQTLMKYSI
+148 TQTLMKYKI

-405 ADAAKRRNADSTN
+405 SDAAKRRNADSTN
-418 ESIATYAKTM
+418 ESTATYAKTM

-455 NLDKV
+455 NLDKA
-460 SRFGNAIPQ
+460 SRFGDGIPQ

-544 GEDYSASSS
+544 GEDYSASS
-553 SGTSTG
+553 
-559 TSDPATEI
+559 
-567 KIGNYTYPVFNQGS
+567 
-581 YPNTTKHGGDTISQ
+581 
-595 AGCGLCSLT
+595 
-604 VCVGGL
+604 
-610 TGKKVDPVSCGND
+610 
-623 TNWTGPKTLA
+623 
-633 GIAADLKNVYN
+633 
-644 IDAEALRWDN
+644 
-654 RTAGGTTPA
+654 
-663 QKASLSKTKITEALK
+663 
-678 NNSPVIALIKPIQ
+678 NNS
-691 AALGTSGNGAHY
+691 T
-703 ITLVGLNGN
+703 
-712 KVIIA
+712 
-717 NSAGGLREEYDL
+717 
-729 DWVIEKIYENAN
+729 
-741 TTECGIVITKRSG
+741 
-754 SSSSSSSTSSGSTS
+754 
-768 SGSSS
+768 
-773 SSSSS
+773 
-778 NNSSSNSNRDGKGK
+778 SNSNKSGKGK

-811 TTGRRFKEYKQN
+811 TTGRKFKEYKQN

-836 NCSWSSECGTVS
+836 GCSWSSECGTVS

-877 FTPWLSDYASDAKVK
+877 FTPWLSDYASDAEVK

-968 CYFVSNKGN
+968 CYFVSNKGS
-977 VTEYSGDSGDSS
+977 VTEYSGDSSDGSEGGA
-989 STSDTTCTGTKSGK
+989 DTTCTGTKSGK

-1083 STSFSKYSGSSSSY
+1083 SSKSSSSSSSQ
-1097 KRGIFTWPVPEYVEA
+1097 GGMFIWPVPEYVEA
-1112 GKKLW
+1112 GLSLKEQL
-1117 DQITSTFGN
+1117 TATFAGDDSV
-1126 RTHPI
+1126 
-1131 TGQPGTMHNG
+1131 HNG
-1141 IDIASS
+1141 NHGAIDIAHG
-1147 VNASA
+1147 VNTSA
-1152 KIVAAADGKVVKAS
+1152 KIVAAAAGEVIKAGD
-1166 NTGDGY
+1166 TGDGY
-1172 GNCVIIQHSGGYYTL
+1172 GNCVIIKHSNGYFTL
-1187 YGHMSSL
+1187 YGHMAPGSL
-1194 TVSVGDEVNK
+1194 QVSEGDNVK
-1204 GQQIGIMGSTGNST
+1204 QGQQIGTMGTTGNST
-1218 GNHLHFEIE
+1218 GNHLHFEVRTGASTFWASE
-1227 KFDGDFSMSKYYS
+1227 KV
-1240 NTRLDPIDFFNE
+1240 DPEQFFND
-1252 DCSPVG
+1252 DCSPIG
-1258 GGSGDLSEECIDF
+1258 GGSGAGNGEFLFTSGYKVDSSYKGCTYSLSSEERSEMQWIVYNEF
-1271 VWGWEGNDDYLE
+1271 G
-1283 SQGHLTSDHKYYIIY
+1283 T
-1298 TDAAA
+1298 
-1303 GGNKAVGHG
+1303 
-1312 IDLNAGGYE
+1312 GGYE
-1321 AVLSKA
+1321 GMVLQA
-1327 GYSTNVGAKIPKE
+1327 QC
-1340 FVDNLSLE
+1340 L
-1348 NMSERKSEIE
+1348 R
-1358 DKCSGLNL
+1358 
-1366 KDYQIDALICRS
+1366 DALVSKYNGCTPMTIKQTMGYEYSAYGNSKSVTDNSEDAKKAIEYVFDQGGSAVQHRILFMCPDWYYS
-1378 YQMGSTGWYYGDTW
+1378 PGSWHYDADGVTIQKVFSFKEKNGST
-1392 SYCPGETFVSA
+1392 SV
-1403 YKKWWDN
+1403 
-1410 GKSDR
+1410 
-1415 LYNNFMKYVTNGG
+1415 
-1428 EYGLIR
+1428 
-1434 RRESEWKLFKT
+1434 LFF
-1445 GVYDWAH
+1445 DLL

>member
-1 MDNEK
+1 MNDEGNNE
-6 NNNVENNTPS
+6 NSNMNDDSTPS
-16 TDSDVMPS
+16 TAPDVMPS
-24 GGSTLGQA
+24 GGATLGQA
-32 AKQGAKKTAQKGWKA
+32 AKQKAKNTVKKGWDS
-47 FKEAVGRG
+47 FKNAVGRG
-55 IKALWKL
+55 LKALWKF
-62 LPLQVKIIVIIILVI
+62 LPLQVKIIVIVILCILIV
-77 IIILAALL
+77 LAALL
-85 MMGMIKESSS
+85 LMGMIEEGTNT
-95 VVTSGVE
+95 VTTGV
-102 DYVSNANLDK
+102 DNFMSDSKDIDK

-134 MYDKFIDEDKGGAE
+134 MYDKFIDEEKGGAE
-148 TQTLMKYSI
+148 TQTLMKYKI

-204 TAGEDIKDFKE
+204 SAGEDIKDFKE

-221 KYPDTTKNNAGDP
+221 KYPDTKKNNAGDP

-303 TRYYTYDEIKKH
+303 TRYYTYDEVKKH

-342 TFEDSRTP
+342 TFEDSRIP
-350 KNTRTTSGIAGG
+350 KNTRTTSGIVGG

-405 ADAAKRRNADSTN
+405 SDAAKRRNADSTN
-418 ESIATYAKTM
+418 ESTATYAKTM

-455 NLDKV
+455 NLDKA

-482 SYNVTF
+482 SYSVTF

-511 QTDSETSDYTIDDL
+511 QTGSETSDYTIDDL

-544 GEDYSASSS
+544 GEDYSASSP

-663 QKASLSKTKITEALK
+663 QKASLTKTKVTEALN

-717 NSAGGLREEYDL
+717 NSSGGLKEEYDL

-741 TTECGIVITKRSG
+741 TTECGVVITKRSG

-768 SGSSS
+768 SGNSS

-778 NNSSSNSNRDGKGK
+778 NNSSSNSNRGGQGK

-797 NVNSTGYTGIYESR
+797 NLNSTGYTGIYESR
-811 TTGRRFKEYKQN
+811 TTGRKFKEYKQN
-823 GNSYVFRYDISSV
+823 GNSYVFRYNISSV

-877 FTPWLSDYASDAKVK
+877 FTSWLSDYASDAKVK
-892 TINSPSQSQLKNL
+892 TINSPSQSQLKKL
-905 LKDGCVAVVHDPGYS
+905 LKEGCVAVVHDPGYS

-962 GQYLTD
+962 GQSLTD

-977 VTEYSGDSGDSS
+977 VTEYSGDSNEGSEGGA
-989 STSDTTCTGTKSGK
+989 DTTCTGTKSGK

-1043 SREKLKLSYWNLKDL
+1043 SRSKLSLSYWNLKNML
-1058 FQKVYDKNDSLPWAY
+1058 QKIYNKKGSLPWAY

-1083 STSFSKYSGSSSSY
+1083 SSGGNSSSSVGNSSGRGLQAMVDKAIELSKANGGEGVWHYCWGAASGFTHANARFTFSTIDEMNKYIEIGKSAGLDCSAFVLSMYKAYTGADIDPGGAGSTMVSYARSHNGQSLPGSENVTIEYHDSLDDNIQVGDVLFMTGHVGIYAGRDNSGNIMTVDHGGSGSSINCS
-1097 KRGIFTWPVPEYVEA
+1097 
-1112 GKKLW
+1112 L
-1117 DQITSTFGN
+1117 
-1126 RTHPI
+1126 
-1131 TGQPGTMHNG
+1131 
-1141 IDIASS
+1141 
-1147 VNASA
+1147 
-1152 KIVAAADGKVVKAS
+1152 ADGSNWTGPKYRNGSWFEGYIHYDGLSSGGNGEFLATSGYKVDS
-1166 NTGDGY
+1166 NYKGCTYSLTSEERSEFQWIVYNEY
-1172 GNCVIIQHSGGYYTL
+1172 GSGGY
-1187 YGHMSSL
+1187 
-1194 TVSVGDEVNK
+1194 
-1204 GQQIGIMGSTGNST
+1204 
-1218 GNHLHFEIE
+1218 
-1227 KFDGDFSMSKYYS
+1227 
-1240 NTRLDPIDFFNE
+1240 
-1252 DCSPVG
+1252 
-1258 GGSGDLSEECIDF
+1258 
-1271 VWGWEGNDDYLE
+1271 EGM
-1283 SQGHLTSDHKYYIIY
+1283 
-1298 TDAAA
+1298 
-1303 GGNKAVGHG
+1303 V
-1312 IDLNAGGYE
+1312 
-1321 AVLSKA
+1321 
-1327 GYSTNVGAKIPKE
+1327 
-1340 FVDNLSLE
+1340 
-1348 NMSERKSEIE
+1348 
-1358 DKCSGLNL
+1358 
-1366 KDYQIDALICRS
+1366 YQAQCLRDALINNYNNCTPMTIKDDLRYAYGTYHAS
-1378 YQMGSTGWYYGDTW
+1378 KSQTDNNEDAKKAIEYVFDQGGSAIQHRIMFMCTQDYY
-1392 SYCPGETFVSA
+1392 
-1403 YKKWWDN
+1403 DN
-1410 GKSDR
+1410 GGWHKEAS
-1415 LYNNFMKYVTNGG
+1415 NGSSPTIEKIVTLGNII
-1428 EYGLIR
+1428 YFDL
-1434 RRESEWKLFKT
+1434 L
-1445 GVYDWAH
+1445 

>member
-32 AKQGAKKTAQKGWKA
+32 AKQGAKKTAQKGWKS

-55 IKALWKL
+55 IKALWQL
-62 LPLQVKIIVIIILVI
+62 LPMQVKIVVIVILFIF
-77 IIILAALL
+77 IILAALL

-102 DYVSNANLDK
+102 DYISNANLDK

-134 MYDKFIDEDKGGAE
+134 MYDKFIDEEKGGAE
-148 TQTLMKYSI
+148 TQTLMKYKI

-405 ADAAKRRNADSTN
+405 SDAAKRRNADSTN
-418 ESIATYAKTM
+418 ESTATYAKTM

-455 NLDKV
+455 NLDKA
-460 SRFGNAIPQ
+460 SRFGDGIPQ

-741 TTECGIVITKRSG
+741 TTEWGIVVTKRSG
-754 SSSSSSSTSSGSTS
+754 SSNSSSTS

-778 NNSSSNSNRDGKGK
+778 NNSTSNSNKSGKGK

-811 TTGRRFKEYKQN
+811 TTGRKFKEYKQN

-836 NCSWSSECGTVS
+836 GCSWSSKCGTVS

-877 FTPWLSDYASDAKVK
+877 FTPWLSDYASDAEVK

-968 CYFVSNKGN
+968 CYFVSNKGS
-977 VTEYSGDSGDSS
+977 VTEYSGDSSDGSEGGA
-989 STSDTTCTGTKSGK
+989 DTTCTGTKSGK

-1083 STSFSKYSGSSSSY
+1083 SSKSSSSSSSQ
-1097 KRGIFTWPVPEYVEA
+1097 GGMFIWPVPEYVEA
-1112 GKKLW
+1112 GLSLKEQL
-1117 DQITSTFGN
+1117 TATFAGDDSV
-1126 RTHPI
+1126 
-1131 TGQPGTMHNG
+1131 HNG
-1141 IDIASS
+1141 NHGAIDIAHG
-1147 VNASA
+1147 VNTSA
-1152 KIVAAADGKVVKAS
+1152 KIVAAAAGEVIKAGD
-1166 NTGDGY
+1166 TGDGY
-1172 GNCVIIQHSGGYYTL
+1172 GNCVIIKHSNGYFTL
-1187 YGHMSSL
+1187 YGHMAPGSL
-1194 TVSVGDEVNK
+1194 QVSEGDNVK
-1204 GQQIGIMGSTGNST
+1204 QGQQIGTMGTTGNST
-1218 GNHLHFEIE
+1218 GNHLHFEVRTGASTFWASE
-1227 KFDGDFSMSKYYS
+1227 KV
-1240 NTRLDPIDFFNE
+1240 DPEQFFND
-1252 DCSPVG
+1252 DCSPIG
-1258 GGSGDLSEECIDF
+1258 GGSGAGNGEFLFTSGYKVDSSYKGCTYSLSSEERSEMQWIVYNEF
-1271 VWGWEGNDDYLE
+1271 G
-1283 SQGHLTSDHKYYIIY
+1283 T
-1298 TDAAA
+1298 
-1303 GGNKAVGHG
+1303 
-1312 IDLNAGGYE
+1312 GGYE
-1321 AVLSKA
+1321 GMVLQA
-1327 GYSTNVGAKIPKE
+1327 QC
-1340 FVDNLSLE
+1340 L
-1348 NMSERKSEIE
+1348 R
-1358 DKCSGLNL
+1358 
-1366 KDYQIDALICRS
+1366 DALVSKYNGCTPMTIKQTMGYEYSAYGNSKSVTDNSEDAKKAIEYVFDQGGSAVQHRILFMCPDWYYS
-1378 YQMGSTGWYYGDTW
+1378 PGSWHYDADGVTIQKVFSFKEKNGST
-1392 SYCPGETFVSA
+1392 SV
-1403 YKKWWDN
+1403 
-1410 GKSDR
+1410 
-1415 LYNNFMKYVTNGG
+1415 
-1428 EYGLIR
+1428 
-1434 RRESEWKLFKT
+1434 LFF
-1445 GVYDWAH
+1445 DLL

>member
-32 AKQGAKKTAQKGWKA
+32 AKQGAKKTAQKGWKS

-55 IKALWKL
+55 IKALWQL
-62 LPLQVKIIVIIILVI
+62 LPMQVKIVVIVILFIF
-77 IIILAALL
+77 IILAALL

-102 DYVSNANLDK
+102 DYISNANLDK

-134 MYDKFIDEDKGGAE
+134 MYDKFIDEEKGGAE
-148 TQTLMKYSI
+148 TQTLMKYKI

-405 ADAAKRRNADSTN
+405 SDAAKRRNADSTN
-418 ESIATYAKTM
+418 ESTATYAKTM

-455 NLDKV
+455 NLDKA
-460 SRFGNAIPQ
+460 SRFGDGIPQ

-544 GEDYSASSS
+544 GEDYS
-553 SGTSTG
+553 T
-559 TSDPATEI
+559 
-567 KIGNYTYPVFNQGS
+567 
-581 YPNTTKHGGDTISQ
+581 
-595 AGCGLCSLT
+595 
-604 VCVGGL
+604 
-610 TGKKVDPVSCGND
+610 
-623 TNWTGPKTLA
+623 
-633 GIAADLKNVYN
+633 
-644 IDAEALRWDN
+644 
-654 RTAGGTTPA
+654 
-663 QKASLSKTKITEALK
+663 
-678 NNSPVIALIKPIQ
+678 
-691 AALGTSGNGAHY
+691 
-703 ITLVGLNGN
+703 
-712 KVIIA
+712 
-717 NSAGGLREEYDL
+717 
-729 DWVIEKIYENAN
+729 
-741 TTECGIVITKRSG
+741 
-754 SSSSSSSTSSGSTS
+754 
-768 SGSSS
+768 
-773 SSSSS
+773 
-778 NNSSSNSNRDGKGK
+778 SNSNKSGKGK

-811 TTGRRFKEYKQN
+811 TTGRKFKEYKQN

-836 NCSWSSECGTVS
+836 GCSWSSECGTVS

-877 FTPWLSDYASDAKVK
+877 FTPWLSDYASDAEVK

-968 CYFVSNKGN
+968 CYFVSNKGS
-977 VTEYSGDSGDSS
+977 VTEYSGDSSDGSEGGA
-989 STSDTTCTGTKSGK
+989 DTTCTGTKSGK

-1083 STSFSKYSGSSSSY
+1083 SSKSSSSSSSQ
-1097 KRGIFTWPVPEYVEA
+1097 GGMFIWPVPEYVEA
-1112 GKKLW
+1112 GLSLKEQLKA
-1117 DQITSTFGN
+1117 TFAGDDSV
-1126 RTHPI
+1126 
-1131 TGQPGTMHNG
+1131 HNG
-1141 IDIASS
+1141 NHGAIDIAHG
-1147 VNASA
+1147 VNTSA
-1152 KIVAAADGKVVKAS
+1152 KIVAAAAGEVIKAGD
-1166 NTGDGY
+1166 TGDGY
-1172 GNCVIIQHSGGYYTL
+1172 GNCVIIKHSNGYFTL
-1187 YGHMSSL
+1187 YGHMAPGSL
-1194 TVSVGDEVNK
+1194 QVSEGDNVK
-1204 GQQIGIMGSTGNST
+1204 QGQQIGTMGTTGNST
-1218 GNHLHFEIE
+1218 GNHLHFEVRTGASTFWASE
-1227 KFDGDFSMSKYYS
+1227 KV
-1240 NTRLDPIDFFNE
+1240 DPEQFFND
-1252 DCSPVG
+1252 DCSPIG
-1258 GGSGDLSEECIDF
+1258 GGSGAGNGEFLFTSGYKVDSSYKGCTYSLSSEERSEMQWIVYNEF
-1271 VWGWEGNDDYLE
+1271 G
-1283 SQGHLTSDHKYYIIY
+1283 T
-1298 TDAAA
+1298 
-1303 GGNKAVGHG
+1303 
-1312 IDLNAGGYE
+1312 GGYE
-1321 AVLSKA
+1321 GMVLQA
-1327 GYSTNVGAKIPKE
+1327 QC
-1340 FVDNLSLE
+1340 L
-1348 NMSERKSEIE
+1348 R
-1358 DKCSGLNL
+1358 
-1366 KDYQIDALICRS
+1366 DALVSKYNGCTPMTIKQTMGYEYSAYGNSKSVTDNSEDAKKAIEYVFDQGGSAVQHRILFMCPDWYYS
-1378 YQMGSTGWYYGDTW
+1378 PGSWHYDADGVTIQKVFSFKEKNGST
-1392 SYCPGETFVSA
+1392 SV
-1403 YKKWWDN
+1403 
-1410 GKSDR
+1410 
-1415 LYNNFMKYVTNGG
+1415 
-1428 EYGLIR
+1428 
-1434 RRESEWKLFKT
+1434 LFF
-1445 GVYDWAH
+1445 DLL

>member
-1 MDNEK
+1 MNDEGNNE
-6 NNNVENNTPS
+6 NSNMNDDSTPS
-16 TDSDVMPS
+16 TAPDVMPS
-24 GGSTLGQA
+24 GGATLGQA
-32 AKQGAKKTAQKGWKA
+32 AKQKAKNTVKKGWDS
-47 FKEAVGRG
+47 FKNAVGRG
-55 IKALWKL
+55 LKALWKF
-62 LPLQVKIIVIIILVI
+62 LPLQVKIIVIVILCILIV
-77 IIILAALL
+77 LAALL
-85 MMGMIKESSS
+85 LMGMMEEGTST
-95 VVTSGVE
+95 VTTGV
-102 DYVSNANLDK
+102 DNFMSDSKDIGK

-134 MYDKFIDEDKGGAE
+134 MYDKFIDEEKGGAE
-148 TQTLMKYSI
+148 TQTLMKYKI

-204 TAGEDIKDFKE
+204 SAGEDVKDFKE

-221 KYPDTTKNNAGDP
+221 KYPDTKKNNAGDP

-350 KNTRTTSGIAGG
+350 KNTRTTSGIVGG

-397 FNYQVYSD
+397 FNYQVYNDS
-405 ADAAKRRNADSTN
+405 DAAKRRNADSTN
-418 ESIATYAKTM
+418 ESTATYAKTM

-441 YGLTVDS
+441 DGLTVDE

-455 NLDKV
+455 YLDKV
-460 SRFGNAIPQ
+460 SRFGDGIPQ

-511 QTDSETSDYTIDDL
+511 QTGSETSDYTIDDL

-544 GEDYSASSS
+544 G
-553 SGTSTG
+553 
-559 TSDPATEI
+559 
-567 KIGNYTYPVFNQGS
+567 V
-581 YPNTTKHGGDTISQ
+581 
-595 AGCGLCSLT
+595 
-604 VCVGGL
+604 
-610 TGKKVDPVSCGND
+610 
-623 TNWTGPKTLA
+623 
-633 GIAADLKNVYN
+633 
-644 IDAEALRWDN
+644 
-654 RTAGGTTPA
+654 
-663 QKASLSKTKITEALK
+663 
-678 NNSPVIALIKPIQ
+678 
-691 AALGTSGNGAHY
+691 
-703 ITLVGLNGN
+703 
-712 KVIIA
+712 
-717 NSAGGLREEYDL
+717 
-729 DWVIEKIYENAN
+729 
-741 TTECGIVITKRSG
+741 VITKRSG

-768 SGSSS
+768 SGNSS

-778 NNSSSNSNRDGKGK
+778 NNSTSNSNKSGQGK

-811 TTGRRFKEYKQN
+811 TTGRKFKEYKQN

-836 NCSWSSECGTVS
+836 GCSWSSECGTVS

-892 TINSPSQSQLKNL
+892 TINSPSQSQLKKL
-905 LKDGCVAVVHDPGYS
+905 LKEGCVAVVHDPGYS

-957 VFYSG
+957 VFYSD

-977 VTEYSGDSGDSS
+977 VTEYSGDSSDGSEGGA
-989 STSDTTCTGTKSGK
+989 DTTCTGTKSGK

-1043 SREKLKLSYWNLKDL
+1043 SRSKLSLSYWNLKNVL
-1058 FQKVYDKNDSLPWAY
+1058 QKIYDKKGSLPWAY

-1083 STSFSKYSGSSSSY
+1083 SSGGNSSSSVGNSSGRGLQAMVDKAIELSKANGGEGVWHYCWGAASGFTHANARFTFSTIDEMNKYIEIGKSAGLDCSAFVLSMYKAYTGADIDPGGAGSTMVSYARSHNGQSLPGSENVTIEYHDSLDDNIQVGDVLFMTGHVGIYAGRDNSGNIMTVDHGGSGSSINCS
-1097 KRGIFTWPVPEYVEA
+1097 
-1112 GKKLW
+1112 L
-1117 DQITSTFGN
+1117 
-1126 RTHPI
+1126 
-1131 TGQPGTMHNG
+1131 
-1141 IDIASS
+1141 
-1147 VNASA
+1147 
-1152 KIVAAADGKVVKAS
+1152 ADGS
-1166 NTGDGY
+1166 NWTGPKYRNGSWFEGYIHYDGLS
-1172 GNCVIIQHSGGYYTL
+1172 SGG
-1187 YGHMSSL
+1187 
-1194 TVSVGDEVNK
+1194 
-1204 GQQIGIMGSTGNST
+1204 
-1218 GNHLHFEIE
+1218 
-1227 KFDGDFSMSKYYS
+1227 
-1240 NTRLDPIDFFNE
+1240 
-1252 DCSPVG
+1252 
-1258 GGSGDLSEECIDF
+1258 
-1271 VWGWEGNDDYLE
+1271 
-1283 SQGHLTSDHKYYIIY
+1283 
-1298 TDAAA
+1298 A
-1303 GGNKAVGHG
+1303 
-1312 IDLNAGGYE
+1312 
-1321 AVLSKA
+1321 
-1327 GYSTNVGAKIPKE
+1327 
-1340 FVDNLSLE
+1340 
-1348 NMSERKSEIE
+1348 
-1358 DKCSGLNL
+1358 SGLNL
-1366 KDYQIDALICRS
+1366 TVEQIKDFAVMIYGEAGGNSYELKVACAAAAINQYKAAVAEGKNVDFLKDFIHNTSNFNGYGAAQGHQVSENDSVYKAAVDALNGEDPTGGALYFYAPAAMIPP
-1378 YQMGSTGWYYGDTW
+1378 GST
-1392 SYCPGETFVSA
+1392 
-1403 YKKWWDN
+1403 
-1410 GKSDR
+1410 
-1415 LYNNFMKYVTNGG
+1415 
-1428 EYGLIR
+1428 
-1434 RRESEWKLFKT
+1434 SEWHESLTYLCTIDGVRFFKP
-1445 GVYDWAH
+1445 

>member
-6 NNNVENNTPS
+6 NNTPS

-32 AKQGAKKTAQKGWKA
+32 AKQGAKKTAQKGWKS

-55 IKALWKL
+55 IKALWQL
-62 LPLQVKIIVIIILVI
+62 LPMQVKIVVIVILFIF
-77 IIILAALL
+77 IILAALL

-102 DYVSNANLDK
+102 DYISNANLDK

-157 GTKDVKEDNKEKR
+157 GTNDVKYDKKDSR
-170 IVNVEDKL
+170 IVNIEDKL

-455 NLDKV
+455 NLDKA

-544 GEDYSASSS
+544 GEDYSA
-553 SGTSTG
+553 
-559 TSDPATEI
+559 
-567 KIGNYTYPVFNQGS
+567 
-581 YPNTTKHGGDTISQ
+581 
-595 AGCGLCSLT
+595 
-604 VCVGGL
+604 
-610 TGKKVDPVSCGND
+610 
-623 TNWTGPKTLA
+623 
-633 GIAADLKNVYN
+633 
-644 IDAEALRWDN
+644 
-654 RTAGGTTPA
+654 
-663 QKASLSKTKITEALK
+663 
-678 NNSPVIALIKPIQ
+678 
-691 AALGTSGNGAHY
+691 
-703 ITLVGLNGN
+703 
-712 KVIIA
+712 
-717 NSAGGLREEYDL
+717 
-729 DWVIEKIYENAN
+729 
-741 TTECGIVITKRSG
+741 
-754 SSSSSSSTSSGSTS
+754 SSSSSSTSSGSTS

-1117 DQITSTFGN
+1117 DQIISTFGN

>member
-32 AKQGAKKTAQKGWKA
+32 AKQGAKKTAQKGWKS

-55 IKALWKL
+55 IKALWQL
-62 LPLQVKIIVIIILVI
+62 LPMQVKIVVIVILFIF
-77 IIILAALL
+77 IILAALL

-102 DYVSNANLDK
+102 DYISNANLDK

-134 MYDKFIDEDKGGAE
+134 MYDKFIDEEKGGAE
-148 TQTLMKYSI
+148 TQTLMKYKI

-405 ADAAKRRNADSTN
+405 SDAAKRRNADSTN
-418 ESIATYAKTM
+418 ESTATYAKTM

-455 NLDKV
+455 NLDKA
-460 SRFGNAIPQ
+460 SRFGNGIPQ

-544 GEDYSASSS
+544 GEDYSASS
-553 SGTSTG
+553 
-559 TSDPATEI
+559 
-567 KIGNYTYPVFNQGS
+567 
-581 YPNTTKHGGDTISQ
+581 
-595 AGCGLCSLT
+595 
-604 VCVGGL
+604 
-610 TGKKVDPVSCGND
+610 
-623 TNWTGPKTLA
+623 
-633 GIAADLKNVYN
+633 
-644 IDAEALRWDN
+644 
-654 RTAGGTTPA
+654 
-663 QKASLSKTKITEALK
+663 
-678 NNSPVIALIKPIQ
+678 NNS
-691 AALGTSGNGAHY
+691 T
-703 ITLVGLNGN
+703 
-712 KVIIA
+712 
-717 NSAGGLREEYDL
+717 
-729 DWVIEKIYENAN
+729 
-741 TTECGIVITKRSG
+741 
-754 SSSSSSSTSSGSTS
+754 
-768 SGSSS
+768 
-773 SSSSS
+773 
-778 NNSSSNSNRDGKGK
+778 SNSNKSGKGK

-811 TTGRRFKEYKQN
+811 TTGRKFKEYKQN

-836 NCSWSSECGTVS
+836 GCSWSSECGTVS

-877 FTPWLSDYASDAKVK
+877 FTPWLSDYASDAEVK

-968 CYFVSNKGN
+968 CYFVSNKGS
-977 VTEYSGDSGDSS
+977 VTEYSGDSSDGSEGGA
-989 STSDTTCTGTKSGK
+989 DTTCTGTKSGK

-1083 STSFSKYSGSSSSY
+1083 SSKSSSSSSSQ
-1097 KRGIFTWPVPEYVEA
+1097 GGMFIWPVPEYVEA
-1112 GKKLW
+1112 GLSLKEQLKA
-1117 DQITSTFGN
+1117 TFAGDDSV
-1126 RTHPI
+1126 
-1131 TGQPGTMHNG
+1131 HNG
-1141 IDIASS
+1141 NHGAIDIAHG
-1147 VNASA
+1147 VNTSA
-1152 KIVAAADGKVVKAS
+1152 KIVAAAAGEVIKAGD
-1166 NTGDGY
+1166 TGDGY
-1172 GNCVIIQHSGGYYTL
+1172 GNCVIIKHSNGYFTL
-1187 YGHMSSL
+1187 YGHMAPGSL
-1194 TVSVGDEVNK
+1194 QVSEGDNVK
-1204 GQQIGIMGSTGNST
+1204 QGQQIGTMGTTGNST
-1218 GNHLHFEIE
+1218 GNHLHFEVRTGASTFWASE
-1227 KFDGDFSMSKYYS
+1227 KV
-1240 NTRLDPIDFFNE
+1240 DPEQFFND
-1252 DCSPVG
+1252 DCSPIG
-1258 GGSGDLSEECIDF
+1258 GGSGAGNGEFLFTSGYKVDSSYKGCTYSLSSEERSEMQWIVYNEF
-1271 VWGWEGNDDYLE
+1271 G
-1283 SQGHLTSDHKYYIIY
+1283 T
-1298 TDAAA
+1298 
-1303 GGNKAVGHG
+1303 
-1312 IDLNAGGYE
+1312 GGYE
-1321 AVLSKA
+1321 GMVLQA
-1327 GYSTNVGAKIPKE
+1327 QC
-1340 FVDNLSLE
+1340 L
-1348 NMSERKSEIE
+1348 R
-1358 DKCSGLNL
+1358 
-1366 KDYQIDALICRS
+1366 DALVSKYNGCTPMTIKQTMGYEYSAYGNSKSVTDNSEDAKKAIEYVFDQGGSAVQHRILFMCPDWYYS
-1378 YQMGSTGWYYGDTW
+1378 PGSWHYDADGVTIQKVFSFKEKNGST
-1392 SYCPGETFVSA
+1392 SV
-1403 YKKWWDN
+1403 
-1410 GKSDR
+1410 
-1415 LYNNFMKYVTNGG
+1415 
-1428 EYGLIR
+1428 
-1434 RRESEWKLFKT
+1434 LFF
-1445 GVYDWAH
+1445 DLL

>member
-32 AKQGAKKTAQKGWKA
+32 AKQGAKKTAQKGWKS

-55 IKALWKL
+55 IKALWQL
-62 LPLQVKIIVIIILVI
+62 LPMQVKIVGIVILFIF
-77 IIILAALL
+77 IILAALL

-102 DYVSNANLDK
+102 DYISNANLDK

-134 MYDKFIDEDKGGAE
+134 MYDKFIDEEKGGAE
-148 TQTLMKYSI
+148 TQTLMKYKI

-342 TFEDSRTP
+342 TFEDSRTQ

-405 ADAAKRRNADSTN
+405 SDAAKRRNADSTN
-418 ESIATYAKTM
+418 ESTATYAKTM

-455 NLDKV
+455 NLDKA
-460 SRFGNAIPQ
+460 SRFGDGIPQ

-544 GEDYSASSS
+544 GEDYSASS
-553 SGTSTG
+553 
-559 TSDPATEI
+559 
-567 KIGNYTYPVFNQGS
+567 
-581 YPNTTKHGGDTISQ
+581 
-595 AGCGLCSLT
+595 
-604 VCVGGL
+604 
-610 TGKKVDPVSCGND
+610 
-623 TNWTGPKTLA
+623 
-633 GIAADLKNVYN
+633 
-644 IDAEALRWDN
+644 
-654 RTAGGTTPA
+654 
-663 QKASLSKTKITEALK
+663 
-678 NNSPVIALIKPIQ
+678 NNS
-691 AALGTSGNGAHY
+691 T
-703 ITLVGLNGN
+703 
-712 KVIIA
+712 
-717 NSAGGLREEYDL
+717 
-729 DWVIEKIYENAN
+729 
-741 TTECGIVITKRSG
+741 
-754 SSSSSSSTSSGSTS
+754 
-768 SGSSS
+768 
-773 SSSSS
+773 
-778 NNSSSNSNRDGKGK
+778 SNSNKSGKGK

-811 TTGRRFKEYKQN
+811 TTGRKFKEYKQN

-836 NCSWSSECGTVS
+836 GCSWSSECGTVS

-877 FTPWLSDYASDAKVK
+877 FTPWLSDYASDAEVK

-962 GQYLTD
+962 GQYLTY
-968 CYFVSNKGN
+968 CYFVSNKGS
-977 VTEYSGDSGDSS
+977 VTEYSGDSSDGSEGGA
-989 STSDTTCTGTKSGK
+989 DTTCTGTKSGK

-1083 STSFSKYSGSSSSY
+1083 SSKSSSSSSSQ
-1097 KRGIFTWPVPEYVEA
+1097 GGMFIWPVPEYVEA
-1112 GKKLW
+1112 GLSLKEQLRA
-1117 DQITSTFGN
+1117 TFAGDDSV
-1126 RTHPI
+1126 
-1131 TGQPGTMHNG
+1131 HNG
-1141 IDIASS
+1141 NHGAIDIAHG
-1147 VNASA
+1147 VNTSA
-1152 KIVAAADGKVVKAS
+1152 KIVAAAAGEVIKAGD
-1166 NTGDGY
+1166 TGDGY
-1172 GNCVIIQHSGGYYTL
+1172 GNCVIIKHSNGYFTL
-1187 YGHMSSL
+1187 YGHMAPGSL
-1194 TVSVGDEVNK
+1194 QVSEGDNVK
-1204 GQQIGIMGSTGNST
+1204 QGQQIGTMGTTGNST
-1218 GNHLHFEIE
+1218 GNHLHFEVRTGASTFWASE
-1227 KFDGDFSMSKYYS
+1227 KV
-1240 NTRLDPIDFFNE
+1240 DPEQFFND
-1252 DCSPVG
+1252 DCSPIG
-1258 GGSGDLSEECIDF
+1258 GGSGAGNGEFLFTSGYKVDSSYKGCTYSLSSEERSEMQWIVYNEF
-1271 VWGWEGNDDYLE
+1271 G
-1283 SQGHLTSDHKYYIIY
+1283 T
-1298 TDAAA
+1298 
-1303 GGNKAVGHG
+1303 
-1312 IDLNAGGYE
+1312 GGYE
-1321 AVLSKA
+1321 GMVLQA
-1327 GYSTNVGAKIPKE
+1327 QC
-1340 FVDNLSLE
+1340 L
-1348 NMSERKSEIE
+1348 R
-1358 DKCSGLNL
+1358 
-1366 KDYQIDALICRS
+1366 DALVSKYNGCTPMTIKQTMGYEYSAYGNSKSVTDNSEDAKKAIEYVFDQGGSAVQHRILFMCPDWYYS
-1378 YQMGSTGWYYGDTW
+1378 PGSWHYDADGVTIQKVFSFKEKNGST
-1392 SYCPGETFVSA
+1392 SV
-1403 YKKWWDN
+1403 
-1410 GKSDR
+1410 
-1415 LYNNFMKYVTNGG
+1415 
-1428 EYGLIR
+1428 
-1434 RRESEWKLFKT
+1434 LFF
-1445 GVYDWAH
+1445 DLL

>member
-32 AKQGAKKTAQKGWKA
+32 AKQGAKKTAQKGWKS

-55 IKALWKL
+55 IKALWQL
-62 LPLQVKIIVIIILVI
+62 LPMQVKIVVIVILFIF
-77 IIILAALL
+77 IILAALL

-102 DYVSNANLDK
+102 DYISNANLDK

-134 MYDKFIDEDKGGAE
+134 MYDKFIDEEKGGAE
-148 TQTLMKYSI
+148 TQTLMKYKI

-405 ADAAKRRNADSTN
+405 SDAAKRRNADSTN
-418 ESIATYAKTM
+418 ESTATYAKTM

-455 NLDKV
+455 NLDKA
-460 SRFGNAIPQ
+460 SRFGDGIPQ

-559 TSDPATEI
+559 TSE
-567 KIGNYTYPVFNQGS
+567 
-581 YPNTTKHGGDTISQ
+581 
-595 AGCGLCSLT
+595 
-604 VCVGGL
+604 
-610 TGKKVDPVSCGND
+610 
-623 TNWTGPKTLA
+623 TLA

-741 TTECGIVITKRSG
+741 TTECGIVVTKRSG
-754 SSSSSSSTSSGSTS
+754 SSNSSSTS

-778 NNSSSNSNRDGKGK
+778 NNSTSNSNKSGKGK

-811 TTGRRFKEYKQN
+811 TTGRKFKEYKQN

-836 NCSWSSECGTVS
+836 GCSWSSECGTVS

-877 FTPWLSDYASDAKVK
+877 FTPWLSDYASDAEVK

-968 CYFVSNKGN
+968 CYFVSNKGS
-977 VTEYSGDSGDSS
+977 VTEYSGDSSDGSEGGA
-989 STSDTTCTGTKSGK
+989 DTTCTGTKSGK

-1083 STSFSKYSGSSSSY
+1083 SSKSSSSSSSQ
-1097 KRGIFTWPVPEYVEA
+1097 GGMFIWPVPEYVEA
-1112 GKKLW
+1112 GLSLKEQL
-1117 DQITSTFGN
+1117 IATFAGDDSV
-1126 RTHPI
+1126 
-1131 TGQPGTMHNG
+1131 HNG
-1141 IDIASS
+1141 NHGAIDIAHG
-1147 VNASA
+1147 VNTSA
-1152 KIVAAADGKVVKAS
+1152 KIVAAAAGEVIKAGD
-1166 NTGDGY
+1166 TGDGY
-1172 GNCVIIQHSGGYYTL
+1172 GNCVIIKHSNGYFTL
-1187 YGHMSSL
+1187 YGHMAPGSL
-1194 TVSVGDEVNK
+1194 QVSEGDNVK
-1204 GQQIGIMGSTGNST
+1204 QGQQIGTMGTTGNST
-1218 GNHLHFEIE
+1218 GNHLHFEVRTGASTFWASE
-1227 KFDGDFSMSKYYS
+1227 KV
-1240 NTRLDPIDFFNE
+1240 DPEQFFND
-1252 DCSPVG
+1252 DCSPIG
-1258 GGSGDLSEECIDF
+1258 GGSGAGNGEFLFTSGYKVDSSYKGCTYSLSSEERSEMQWIVYNEF
-1271 VWGWEGNDDYLE
+1271 G
-1283 SQGHLTSDHKYYIIY
+1283 T
-1298 TDAAA
+1298 
-1303 GGNKAVGHG
+1303 
-1312 IDLNAGGYE
+1312 GGYE
-1321 AVLSKA
+1321 GMVLQA
-1327 GYSTNVGAKIPKE
+1327 QC
-1340 FVDNLSLE
+1340 L
-1348 NMSERKSEIE
+1348 R
-1358 DKCSGLNL
+1358 
-1366 KDYQIDALICRS
+1366 DALVSKYNGCTPMTIKQTMGYEYSAYGNSKSVTDNSEDAKKAIEYVFDQGGSAVQHRILFMCPDWYYS
-1378 YQMGSTGWYYGDTW
+1378 PGSWHYDADGVTIQKVFSFKEKNGST
-1392 SYCPGETFVSA
+1392 SV
-1403 YKKWWDN
+1403 
-1410 GKSDR
+1410 
-1415 LYNNFMKYVTNGG
+1415 
-1428 EYGLIR
+1428 
-1434 RRESEWKLFKT
+1434 LFF
-1445 GVYDWAH
+1445 DLL